1 MAEEFKVLIGA
12 ELKSGEL
19 DAIKSQINNLQTNP
33 IKLKIDTQNVQ
44 SQIDGIKKQIQ
55 SLSNIKITLNGG
67 SGGNTG
73 GIQRTVAEV
82 NRAYSDLMNLQKRI
96 SSIRIQMGGLDGTK
110 NTRQITE
117 LSSQLNRLMSDYNNL
132 YQTFN
137 RSFSTNQLD
146 NLNRAFETTNN
157 KITALDAKMADT
169 SAIKSQESAY
179 KELLAVSKQIS
190 NIELKIGGLKSVGG
204 HTNEIAELESQLQLL
219 QSTYQNLATSFQGQL
234 SPTQLTNLGNIIY
247 DTRDKLAQLDAKV
260 ADTKAKLASDI
271 QLKVNTGT
279 FDKQLTTLETNFN
292 KLSTSGK
299 SVITDMDAVTQ
310 ALSNMKSAVATGD
323 MQGLITSYQQY
334 QTALKSTT
342 NQVDI
347 MIQKERELANSE
359 KLASAKTALSSQM
372 DVWLKENSAA
382 ASQFGMQIEQLKVRL
397 QSCDATSFG
406 GIKAEFQE
414 ITRQAELAGKA
425 TQTFGDR
432 LKNQLSKLGTYFSAT
447 MMITQA
453 VRGLRS
459 MYDNVVDVDTALTGL
474 YRVTD
479 LSANEYSN
487 LYDQMISSAKEYG
500 ATLSDIITSTADWVR
515 LGFDAGDAER
525 LSEITAMYQHVTDL
539 DNSTAVEN
547 LVTAYKGYQDQLM
560 NMFDGDSTKAIEY
573 VADIFDKLGNEYAV
587 SAADVGSALTKC
599 ASAMEVAGNSIQE
612 TSAMAT
618 GITEVTQNADK
629 AGSALKILS
638 MRLRG
643 TEAKDLEELGEDTEG
658 LISNTGKLRDTIQD
672 LTNVDI
678 MADDGDFK
686 STYEMMDG
694 IYETWKTMRDT
705 DKASLLETIA
715 GKNRASE
722 IAALL
727 NNWEQV
733 RSAMQAATDAEGT
746 ASAENEKYMQS
757 LQGHLDTLTATWQA
771 LSNSFLSSDF
781 LSGALEGLTSFLSG
795 LDAVINKVGV
805 LPTLIGGITAALSV
819 KNVGIFKTIED
830 EASASGLHITNIFS
844 QAFAALKTNSTFSFG
859 TEFNAQLQNDI
870 ACINNFKAAVVSGTP
885 PVEALKNCLLTASQS
900 AVEYA
905 TSMEASSLSTD
916 EFATKQK
923 MAAVTAKAQSKSLV
937 TAKALIN
944 DYNNQCRNSGL
955 AQTDFLKAV
964 GQSNSGLAKYLS
976 GLNGAKGSLAGYI
989 TSLVGAKAA
998 SIALQAAT
1006 MALNVA
1012 ITMGISMAISGLI
1025 SMISK
1030 WVNAEKEAR
1039 DAALETGNAAKDSA
1053 SNIIELYN
1061 AYSSANAAYESNT
1074 GSKESLE
1081 AATDS
1086 LLSALG
1092 IEESQIQKL
1101 KEEYGG
1107 LDEAINQVTM
1117 DSLKDKLS
1125 ELTSGYEAAIDELKD
1140 KTKDGILKD
1149 FGTINFSKQNGAY
1162 KEDAYVKAL
1171 EKAGFKASD
1180 NFSYFGGYQGT
1191 TIDIGDTS
1199 TLEGIMKAYEK
1210 LKDMRTALEEG
1221 IGDDYSREELAQNDL
1236 YKSINGKIGDFE
1248 DEYKNVLDYVDKI
1261 NDVAAQLQYMD
1272 IVKTDGVPQS
1282 KEQFDALKQSMVDA
1296 AKENQNFV
1304 GSQDQIN
1311 DAITNTLS
1319 DIPELSQFFNDVG
1332 DSAENA
1338 TKATKEQLE
1347 SLKSTFQSNDISD
1360 WFDSLSDDDK
1370 QLIYEISVKSDD
1382 TTLWTL
1388 SKWKQELSDM
1398 SAAGKTS
1405 EESLQSFY
1413 DVMNNTEDGNFS
1425 DKVNDYLDKVQSL
1438 KDALTK
1444 IDTGELTDTEKVSL
1458 ALDFPELAGHTG
1470 DIDSLRAAIT
1480 SLIDT
1485 SNQGINEEIDSQIK
1499 ALGGDGTAAASALE
1513 SLREMLN
1520 AIGNTSGWN
1529 FDIDAEIEKF
1539 NNLYDAMKE
1548 SVSGTGLSTEGIK
1561 NVEAMFSG
1569 LKGYD
1574 PSVLFERTEHGI
1586 HLNTTALR
1594 ALQSQYE
1601 STTKLGIQERLQDLK
1616 QEYNDSAKAVEG
1628 LTKGTEAYN
1637 KALSDKGLRSTD
1649 DILADIENVQTLAA
1663 QYEGLT
1669 SAYNKWV
1676 MAQSAGEEGDMY
1688 DNITGSLE
1696 DIKKLYDDG
1705 LVGTNAFRSAV
1716 QMMTN
1721 EDLST
1726 ANIDKLISV
1735 YESGYPTMQR
1745 YFQDSSDGCINFLKD
1760 VESLNSEW
1768 AHMNSDGSWDINF
1781 GIGNDEEIAKAISDM
1796 TGLQMSTEEVQIL
1809 MRKLS
1814 DYGFD
1819 IKLDS
1824 AYTSVDELKSKIE
1837 ETEGKLKELGQ
1848 EPVDI
1853 DVNATDAE
1861 AELEKAKGKIQ
1872 EINDSDASVEVK
1884 TAQLDD
1890 AYAKIDV
1897 LVAKVNQP
1905 AFMTIDASQVDSELQ
1920 GSLGTLQEY
1929 QNAVNNLNALQIKGA
1944 DTSEIEAAKG
1954 KVDELAGKIKD
1965 LPAET
1970 KTKIGLEAD
1979 DSVEDIKS
1987 KISSGDVKIPV
1998 SADTSQAETEIS
2010 SIDGQDVKVNVT
2022 TSGNEAIDNLKSAI
2036 DGIKDKNVTITATA
2050 VGKDSVEGLKTATT
2064 NLTNKNVTATATPVG
2079 KDGVDALKKSIDSL
2093 YNRTVTSTAKVVG
2106 TNLVVALKTAIDNLY
2121 NKTVS
2126 VGANVFGT
2134 AAVRSLK
2141 SAIDSL
2147 YNKTVTATTVTK
2159 KVAGVD
2165 GTAHVNGTAFAQGDW
2180 GTKENGVAL
2189 GGELGQELVVRNG
2202 KFFTIGD
2209 KSAEFFKYQKGD
2221 IIFNAAQ
2228 TKEIFEKGKITH
2240 GTGRG
2245 KALAEGTAFSSGSGR
2260 FTSGGKTKHTTSGG
2274 GGGGSSK
2281 SGGGSSGGKSS
2292 SSSSSSSKD
2301 DSSKDGKET
2310 FDWVK
2315 RELDKFSKAV
2325 ERISNQIT
2333 DYISSALKTS
2343 LLKKQMSA
2351 IDKEIKANQQGY
2363 TAYME
2368 KANSIGISQ
2377 DYKNKV
2383 INGTLK
2389 IEDIDTSTDSGK
2401 QLAEDVK
2408 NFETYY
2414 DSAQDCNDK
2423 VQELNNTLMELYE
2436 TLANMPIEKA
2446 SKDIDKLK
2454 NKYDS
2459 LNNASD
2465 TVSSGGSALNALR
2478 NTVRSDIPTLQ
2489 NANKKVTTAQTKR
2502 NNTKKVRSSTNKVL
2516 TVAKEDT
2523 KKTGNALISAAK
2535 KETSTS
2541 AKNLKRATKTNTDK
2555 ATYNAISKAIRE
2567 GKTVDIKGLKG
2578 STLKYAKFYNK
2589 SVKQTNDITKNVNSG
2604 KRVSTKN
2611 LSKNLQTKSKA
2622 YNTDV
2627 SEQSSAQKKYD
2638 AAKKAD
2644 DKALKNL
2651 NIAKANKDK
2660 IYSETTREQQML
2672 ATSST
2677 NTTYKIQNKLLDE
2690 ELKNL
2695 KIQKNKYNT
2704 AKKQVDANVANARKD
2719 YSSAVSSRNKSG
2731 NAILNSKEYSKVL
2744 SETQKEAIKV
2754 GKTVSTKGITNPTL
2768 LKKLQEYNEKVKNA
2782 RTLNQKLNIQL
2793 NAQSEA
2799 QKNLTDAENEYAQML
2814 VENEQKK
2821 LENISNYYDA
2831 RMPQYENRNSL
2842 LNTYMDRMQTRG
2854 YNLSANFY
2862 TAQIANYQK
2871 IAEQQKAEL
2880 AAMQKQF
2887 QESLNNGTIVK
2898 GTEEYYQMKDSIDQ
2912 VAMSISETTNNIVEM
2927 QAAIRDLEWEQFDQ
2941 LQESISRITSE
2952 SDFLINLMSHR
2963 KLQNDDGS
2971 LTDQGLATL
2980 GLHGVNYNTYMAQA
2994 DKYKEEML
3002 KISKELANDP
3012 NNQKLIDRKNEL
3024 IDAQQQA
3031 ILSAEN
3037 EKDAMKDLIKD
3048 GIDKQL
3054 DSMKDLIDKYT
3065 EALNSQKDLY
3075 DYQKKIREKT
3085 DEIASLQKQLSSLQ
3099 GDTSEENKAK
3109 LQELKE
3115 SLKTAQSD
3123 LEETQYEKYI
3133 SDQKELLD
3141 NLYDEYETILNQR
3154 LDNVD
3159 ALLSDLITEVNNNAS
3174 TISDTLTTE
3183 TQNVGYTLSGE
3194 MQTIWSATNGVSSV
3208 ISEYTNGVFTTAT
3221 TTVTTAIGNIYE
3233 RQRDMIS
3240 AINNMADKYVAKV
3253 DELLKEPTQT
3263 EGVLEEVEQKP
3274 DKDNVAEGNPT
3285 PEPPKVSDDES
3296 IRDAV
3301 LVEPDEPKKK
3311 PNKDKTGND
3320 KAEVGD
3326 KVTFSSGRYYEASD
3340 GTGASGNMYLGKKVK
3355 ITRINKGSKYPY
3367 AIDATDGTELGW
3379 VKLSQLKGYASGSK
3393 GINNNQYG
3401 WTQEQGEEV
3410 IIRKSDGA
3418 ILTPLNRGDTVFNSD
3433 MTKNL
3438 WDMMKNPSDFIRDNL
3453 NNTRYTQVPISSNS
3467 NSVDN
3472 HFDNITFNLP
3482 NVKNTD
3488 DFIREIVSDKK
3499 FERFLQ
3505 SVTTDR
3511 ISGKSSM
3518 EKYKF
3523 R

>member
-1 MAEEFKVLIGA
+1 MAEEFKVLLGA

-44 SQIDGIKKQIQ
+44 SQINGIKKQIQ

-67 SGGNTG
+67 SGGNAG

-82 NRAYSDLMNLQKRI
+82 NRAYNDLMNLQKRI

-117 LSSQLNRLMSDYNNL
+117 LSGQLNRLMADYNNL

-137 RSFSTNQLD
+137 RSFSTDQLD

-169 SAIKSQESAY
+169 SAIKSQEAAY

-190 NIELKIGGLKSVGG
+190 NIELKIGGLKSIGG
-204 HTNEIAELESQLQLL
+204 HSNEIAELESQLQLL

-271 QLKVNTGT
+271 QVKVNTGS

-299 SVITDMDAVTQ
+299 SVITDIDAVRQ
-310 ALSNMKSAVATGD
+310 ALSNMKSAVASGD

-372 DVWLKENSAA
+372 DVWLRENSAA
-382 ASQFGMQIEQLKVRL
+382 ASQFGTQIDQLKVRL

-406 GIKAEFQE
+406 SIKAEFQE

-425 TQTFGDR
+425 TLTFGDR

-447 MMITQA
+447 MMITQTI
-453 VRGLRS
+453 RGLRS
-459 MYDNVVDVDTALTGL
+459 MYDNVVDVDTAMTGL

-479 LSANEYSN
+479 LSANQYSA

-515 LGFDAGDAER
+515 LGFNAGDAER

-539 DNSTAVEN
+539 DNATAVEN

-560 NMFDGDSTKAIEY
+560 NMFNGDSTKAIEY

-587 SAADVGSALTKC
+587 TAADVGSALTKC

-643 TEAKDLEELGEDTEG
+643 TEAKDLEELGEDTDG

-672 LTNVDI
+672 LSNVDI
-678 MADDGDFK
+678 MTDNGDFK
-686 STYEMMDG
+686 STYEIMDG
-694 IYETWKTMRDT
+694 IYEEWKEMRDT

-722 IAALL
+722 VAALL

-757 LQGHLDTLTATWQA
+757 LKGHLDTLTAAWQA

-830 EASASGLHITNIFS
+830 EASASGLRITNIFS

-870 ACINNFKAAVVSGTP
+870 ACINNFKAAVASGTP

-976 GLNGAKGSLAGYI
+976 GLNGAKGSLAGYV

-1149 FGTINFSKQNGAY
+1149 FGTIDFSKQNGAY

-1248 DEYKNVLDYVDKI
+1248 DEYKNVLDYVNKI

-1282 KEQFDALKQSMVDA
+1282 KEQFDALKQSMVDT

-1470 DIDSLRAAIT
+1470 DIDSLRAAIA

-2010 SIDGQDVKVNVT
+2010 SINGQDVKVNVT

-2050 VGKDSVEGLKTATT
+2050 VGKDSIEGLKTATT

-2093 YNRTVTSTAKVVG
+2093 YNKTVTSTAKVVG

-2147 YNKTVTATTVTK
+2147 YSKTVTATTVTK

-2165 GTAHVNGTAFAQGDW
+2165 GTAHANGTAFAQGDW

-2274 GGGGSSK
+2274 GGRGSSK

-2301 DSSKDGKET
+2301 DKET
-2310 FDWVK
+2310 FDWIETAIDRLERAISRLDLKASSVYK
-2315 RELDKFSKAV
+2315 SWGTRNSALKSQISEIGNEIDLQSKGYNRYIQQAKSVGLSADWAKKVREGKVDIDTISDKNLQDKIKEYQEWYEKALDCKDAIEELKETQAELYKTAFDNVATKYEGILGVIDHEKSMLDEYISQSEAKGYITSANYYKAQISAEKKNIKELQNEKANLLTALQNGV
-2325 ERISNQIT
+2325 NSGTIKQGSEAWYEMVNQIDEVTLSIEQANTTVLELNKSIREVDWQVFDLLQERISYIT
-2333 DYISSALKTS
+2333 T
-2343 LLKKQMSA
+2343 
-2351 IDKEIKANQQGY
+2351 
-2363 TAYME
+2363 
-2368 KANSIGISQ
+2368 
-2377 DYKNKV
+2377 
-2383 INGTLK
+2383 
-2389 IEDIDTSTDSGK
+2389 
-2401 QLAEDVK
+2401 
-2408 NFETYY
+2408 
-2414 DSAQDCNDK
+2414 
-2423 VQELNNTLMELYE
+2423 
-2436 TLANMPIEKA
+2436 
-2446 SKDIDKLK
+2446 
-2454 NKYDS
+2454 
-2459 LNNASD
+2459 
-2465 TVSSGGSALNALR
+2465 
-2478 NTVRSDIPTLQ
+2478 
-2489 NANKKVTTAQTKR
+2489 
-2502 NNTKKVRSSTNKVL
+2502 
-2516 TVAKEDT
+2516 
-2523 KKTGNALISAAK
+2523 
-2535 KETSTS
+2535 
-2541 AKNLKRATKTNTDK
+2541 
-2555 ATYNAISKAIRE
+2555 
-2567 GKTVDIKGLKG
+2567 
-2578 STLKYAKFYNK
+2578 
-2589 SVKQTNDITKNVNSG
+2589 
-2604 KRVSTKN
+2604 
-2611 LSKNLQTKSKA
+2611 
-2622 YNTDV
+2622 
-2627 SEQSSAQKKYD
+2627 
-2638 AAKKAD
+2638 
-2644 DKALKNL
+2644 
-2651 NIAKANKDK
+2651 
-2660 IYSETTREQQML
+2660 
-2672 ATSST
+2672 
-2677 NTTYKIQNKLLDE
+2677 
-2690 ELKNL
+2690 
-2695 KIQKNKYNT
+2695 
-2704 AKKQVDANVANARKD
+2704 
-2719 YSSAVSSRNKSG
+2719 
-2731 NAILNSKEYSKVL
+2731 
-2744 SETQKEAIKV
+2744 EA
-2754 GKTVSTKGITNPTL
+2754 
-2768 LKKLQEYNEKVKNA
+2768 
-2782 RTLNQKLNIQL
+2782 
-2793 NAQSEA
+2793 
-2799 QKNLTDAENEYAQML
+2799 
-2814 VENEQKK
+2814 
-2821 LENISNYYDA
+2821 
-2831 RMPQYENRNSL
+2831 
-2842 LNTYMDRMQTRG
+2842 
-2854 YNLSANFY
+2854 
-2862 TAQIANYQK
+2862 
-2871 IAEQQKAEL
+2871 
-2880 AAMQKQF
+2880 
-2887 QESLNNGTIVK
+2887 
-2898 GTEEYYQMKDSIDQ
+2898 
-2912 VAMSISETTNNIVEM
+2912 
-2927 QAAIRDLEWEQFDQ
+2927 
-2941 LQESISRITSE
+2941 
-2952 SDFLINLMSHR
+2952 DFLINLMEND
-2963 KLQNDDGS
+2963 KLYDDKGQ
-2971 LTDQGLATL
+2971 LTNEGKSTM
-2980 GLHGVNYNTYMAQA
+2980 GLHGVNYNVYMAQA
-2994 DKYKEEML
+2994 DKYAQEIA
-3002 KISKELANDP
+3002 KID
-3012 NNQKLIDRKNEL
+3012 
-3024 IDAQQQA
+3024 
-3031 ILSAEN
+3031 
-3037 EKDAMKDLIKD
+3037 KDLAKD
-3048 GIDKQL
+3048 PYNQDLAQRRQELLELQQEMILAAEDEKEAIRDMVKEGIELEL
-3054 DSMKDLIDKYT
+3054 DALQELIDKYT
-3065 EALNSQKDLY
+3065 DALDRQKDLY
-3075 DYQKKIREKT
+3075 DYQKKVAEQTK
-3085 DEIASLQKQLSSLQ
+3085 EIASIEKQMSAYE
-3099 GDTSEENKAK
+3099 GDDSEETKAK
-3109 LQELKE
+3109 IQKLKV
-3115 SLKTAQSD
+3115 SLEDAKSD
-3123 LEETQYEKYI
+3123 LEDTQYDKYI
-3133 SDQKELLD
+3133 SDQKQLLD
-3141 NLYDEYETILNQR
+3141 DLYNEYETILNQR
-3154 LDNVD
+3154 LDNLD
-3159 ALLSDLITEVNNNAS
+3159 ALITDMIGQINTNAG
-3174 TISDTLTTE
+3174 TISTTLSE
-3183 TQNVGYTLSGE
+3183 KADSVGYTLSE
-3194 MQTIWSATNGVSSV
+3194 SMTTIWDTNSTKITTVLTTYGQNIQNGISSA
-3208 ISEYTNGVFTTAT
+3208 AT
-3221 TTVTTAIGNIYE
+3221 TVNSAIG
-3233 RQRDMIS
+3233 MINTNLATMIGQLNTLANTKAQS
-3240 AINNMADKYVAKV
+3240 AASSSAANS
-3253 DELLKEPTQT
+3253 PQS
-3263 EGVLEEVEQKP
+3263 KP
-3274 DKDNVAEGNPT
+3274 STT
-3285 PEPPKVSDDES
+3285 PS
-3296 IRDAV
+3296 
-3301 LVEPDEPKKK
+3301 K
-3311 PNKDKTGND
+3311 PSTTPSKPSTPKTGSGNG

-3326 KVTFSSGRYYEASD
+3326 KVKYNSGIYYEDSY
-3340 GTGASGNMYLGKKVK
+3340 GGGRHGSHNRGGSVYITK
-3355 ITRINKGSKYPY
+3355 IHKGSPYPY
-3367 AIDATDGTELGW
+3367 HISTGKRLGSGDLGW
-3379 VKLSQLKGYASGSK
+3379 LKLSQISGYATGVKNLPNSELA
-3393 GINNNQYG
+3393 
-3401 WTQEQGEEV
+3401 WTQEGNKEEY

-3418 ILTPLNRGDTVFNSD
+3418 ILTPIAKKGSVLNHEASGNIWN
-3433 MTKNL
+3433 MAN
-3438 WDMMKNPSDFIRDNL
+3438 NPSDFIRDNL
-3453 NNTRYTQVPISSNS
+3453 DLGATQNIPNNGSSQNVY
-3467 NSVDN
+3467 NQNLESVV
-3472 HFDNITFNLP
+3472 FSFPNI
-3482 NVKNTD
+3482 KNYEQLL
-3488 DFIREIVSDKK
+3488 REMQKDKN
-3499 FERFLQ
+3499 FEKLIL
-3505 SVTTDR
+3505 SMTIDR
-3511 ISGKSSM
+3511 VAGKSSLS
-3518 EKYKF
+3518 K
-3523 R
+3523 RNAIR

>member
-1 MAEEFKVLIGA
+1 MAEEFKVLLGA

-67 SGGNTG
+67 SGGNAG

-117 LSSQLNRLMSDYNNL
+117 LSGQLNRLMSDYNNL

-137 RSFSTNQLD
+137 RSFSTDQLD

-157 KITALDAKMADT
+157 KITALDSKMADT
-169 SAIKSQESAY
+169 SAIKSQEAAY

-299 SVITDMDAVTQ
+299 GVITDMDAVRQ
-310 ALSNMKSAVATGD
+310 ALTNMKSAASTGD
-323 MQGLITSYQQY
+323 IQGLITSYEQY

-397 QSCDATSFG
+397 QSCDATSFA

-425 TQTFGDR
+425 TLTFGDR

-453 VRGLRS
+453 IRGLRS

-487 LYDQMISSAKEYG
+487 LYDQMILSAKEYG

-587 SAADVGSALTKC
+587 TAADVGSALTKC

-643 TEAKDLEELGEDTEG
+643 TEAKDLEELGEDTDG
-658 LISNTGKLRDTIQD
+658 LISNTGKLRDTIQELSD
-672 LTNVDI
+672 VDI
-678 MADDGDFK
+678 MADNGDFK
-686 STYEMMDG
+686 STYEIMDD
-694 IYETWKTMRDT
+694 IYEVWNKMHDADR
-705 DKASLLETIA
+705 ASLLETIA

-722 IAALL
+722 VAALL

-757 LQGHLDTLTATWQA
+757 LQGHLDTLTAAWQA

-830 EASASGLHITNIFS
+830 EASASGLRITNIFS

-870 ACINNFKAAVVSGTP
+870 ACINNFKAAVASGTP

-923 MAAVTAKAQSKSLV
+923 MAAVAAKAQSKSLV
-937 TAKALIN
+937 TAKALIKE
-944 DYNNQCRNSGL
+944 YNQGCQSSGL

-976 GLNGAKGSLAGYI
+976 GLNGAKGSLAGYV

-1171 EKAGFKASD
+1171 EKAGFKTSD

-1236 YKSINGKIGDFE
+1236 YKSINGKIGNFE

-1282 KEQFDALKQSMVDA
+1282 KEQFDALKQSMVNA

-1470 DIDSLRAAIT
+1470 DIDSLRAAIA
-1480 SLIDT
+1480 SLINT
-1485 SNQGINEEIDSQIK
+1485 SNQGINDEIDSQIK

-2050 VGKDSVEGLKTATT
+2050 VGKDSIEGLKTATT

-2093 YNRTVTSTAKVVG
+2093 YDRTVTSTAKVVG

-2134 AAVRSLK
+2134 AAVHSLK

-2147 YNKTVTATTVTK
+2147 YSKTVTATTVTK

-2165 GTAHVNGTAFAQGDW
+2165 GTAHANGTAFAQGDW

-2245 KALAEGTAFSSGSGR
+2245 KALAEGTAFSRGSGR
-2260 FTSGGKTKHTTSGG
+2260 FTSGGKTKRTTSGG
-2274 GGGGSSK
+2274 GGNSSSK
-2281 SGGGSSGGKSS
+2281 SGSGSSGGKSGG
-2292 SSSSSSSKD
+2292 SSSSSSSKND
-2301 DSSKDGKET
+2301 KENFDWIAVAIDRLERAISRLDLKASSVYKSWGTRNSALKSQISEISKEIDLQSKGYDRYIKQANSVGLSASWAKKVRDGKVDIDTVKDENLKDKIKEYQEWYEKALDCKDAIEELKEKQAELYKT
-2310 FDWVK
+2310 AFDNVATKYEGILGVIDHEKSMLDEYINQSEAKGYITSANYYKAQISAEKKNIKELQNEKANLLTALQNGVNSGTIKQGSEAWYEMVNQIDDVTLSIEQANTTVLELNK
-2315 RELDKFSKAV
+2315 SIREVDWQVFDLLQ
-2325 ERISNQIT
+2325 ERISYIT
-2333 DYISSALKTS
+2333 T
-2343 LLKKQMSA
+2343 
-2351 IDKEIKANQQGY
+2351 
-2363 TAYME
+2363 
-2368 KANSIGISQ
+2368 
-2377 DYKNKV
+2377 
-2383 INGTLK
+2383 
-2389 IEDIDTSTDSGK
+2389 
-2401 QLAEDVK
+2401 
-2408 NFETYY
+2408 
-2414 DSAQDCNDK
+2414 
-2423 VQELNNTLMELYE
+2423 
-2436 TLANMPIEKA
+2436 
-2446 SKDIDKLK
+2446 
-2454 NKYDS
+2454 
-2459 LNNASD
+2459 
-2465 TVSSGGSALNALR
+2465 
-2478 NTVRSDIPTLQ
+2478 
-2489 NANKKVTTAQTKR
+2489 
-2502 NNTKKVRSSTNKVL
+2502 
-2516 TVAKEDT
+2516 
-2523 KKTGNALISAAK
+2523 
-2535 KETSTS
+2535 
-2541 AKNLKRATKTNTDK
+2541 
-2555 ATYNAISKAIRE
+2555 
-2567 GKTVDIKGLKG
+2567 
-2578 STLKYAKFYNK
+2578 
-2589 SVKQTNDITKNVNSG
+2589 
-2604 KRVSTKN
+2604 
-2611 LSKNLQTKSKA
+2611 
-2622 YNTDV
+2622 
-2627 SEQSSAQKKYD
+2627 
-2638 AAKKAD
+2638 
-2644 DKALKNL
+2644 
-2651 NIAKANKDK
+2651 
-2660 IYSETTREQQML
+2660 
-2672 ATSST
+2672 
-2677 NTTYKIQNKLLDE
+2677 
-2690 ELKNL
+2690 
-2695 KIQKNKYNT
+2695 
-2704 AKKQVDANVANARKD
+2704 
-2719 YSSAVSSRNKSG
+2719 
-2731 NAILNSKEYSKVL
+2731 
-2744 SETQKEAIKV
+2744 EA
-2754 GKTVSTKGITNPTL
+2754 
-2768 LKKLQEYNEKVKNA
+2768 
-2782 RTLNQKLNIQL
+2782 
-2793 NAQSEA
+2793 
-2799 QKNLTDAENEYAQML
+2799 
-2814 VENEQKK
+2814 
-2821 LENISNYYDA
+2821 
-2831 RMPQYENRNSL
+2831 
-2842 LNTYMDRMQTRG
+2842 
-2854 YNLSANFY
+2854 
-2862 TAQIANYQK
+2862 
-2871 IAEQQKAEL
+2871 
-2880 AAMQKQF
+2880 
-2887 QESLNNGTIVK
+2887 
-2898 GTEEYYQMKDSIDQ
+2898 
-2912 VAMSISETTNNIVEM
+2912 
-2927 QAAIRDLEWEQFDQ
+2927 
-2941 LQESISRITSE
+2941 
-2952 SDFLINLMSHR
+2952 DFLINLMEND
-2963 KLQNDDGS
+2963 KLYDDKGQ
-2971 LTDQGLATL
+2971 LTNEGKSTM
-2980 GLHGVNYNTYMAQA
+2980 GLHGVNYNVYMAQA
-2994 DKYKEEML
+2994 DKYAQEIA
-3002 KISKELANDP
+3002 KID
-3012 NNQKLIDRKNEL
+3012 
-3024 IDAQQQA
+3024 
-3031 ILSAEN
+3031 
-3037 EKDAMKDLIKD
+3037 KDLAKD
-3048 GIDKQL
+3048 PYNQDLAQRRQELLELQQEMILAAEDEKEAIRDMVKEGIELEL
-3054 DSMKDLIDKYT
+3054 DALQELIDKYT
-3065 EALNSQKDLY
+3065 DALDRQKDLY
-3075 DYQKKIREKT
+3075 DYQKKVAEQTK
-3085 DEIASLQKQLSSLQ
+3085 EIASIEKQMSAYE
-3099 GDTSEENKAK
+3099 GDDSEETKAK
-3109 LQELKE
+3109 IQKLKV
-3115 SLKTAQSD
+3115 SLEDAKSD
-3123 LEETQYEKYI
+3123 LEDTQYDKYI
-3133 SDQKELLD
+3133 SDQKQLLD
-3141 NLYDEYETILNQR
+3141 DLYNEYETILNQR
-3154 LDNVD
+3154 LDNLD
-3159 ALLSDLITEVNNNAS
+3159 ALITDMIGQINTNAG
-3174 TISDTLTTE
+3174 TISTTLSE
-3183 TQNVGYTLSGE
+3183 KAESVGYTLSDS
-3194 MQTIWSATNGVSSV
+3194 MTTIWDTNSTKITTVLTTYGQNIQNGISV
-3208 ISEYTNGVFTTAT
+3208 AAT
-3221 TTVTTAIGNIYE
+3221 TVNSAIGTINTNLNT
-3233 RQRDMIS
+3233 MIGQLNTLANTKAQAAASSS
-3240 AINNMADKYVAKV
+3240 AANSS
-3253 DELLKEPTQT
+3253 QS
-3263 EGVLEEVEQKP
+3263 KP
-3274 DKDNVAEGNPT
+3274 STSTTTKPSTT
-3285 PEPPKVSDDES
+3285 PS
-3296 IRDAV
+3296 
-3301 LVEPDEPKKK
+3301 K
-3311 PNKDKTGND
+3311 PSKPKTGSGNG

-3326 KVTFSSGRYYEASD
+3326 KVKYNSGIYYEDSY
-3340 GTGASGNMYLGKKVK
+3340 GGGRHGSHNRGGSVYITKIHSGSPYPYHISTGKKL
-3355 ITRINKGSKYPY
+3355 GSG
-3367 AIDATDGTELGW
+3367 DLGW
-3379 VKLSQLKGYASGSK
+3379 LKLSQISGYATGVKNLPNSELA
-3393 GINNNQYG
+3393 
-3401 WTQEQGEEV
+3401 WTQEGNKEEY

-3418 ILTPLNRGDTVFNSD
+3418 ILTPIAKKGSVLNHEASGNIWN
-3433 MTKNL
+3433 MAN
-3438 WDMMKNPSDFIRDNL
+3438 NPSDFIRDNL
-3453 NNTRYTQVPISSNS
+3453 DLGATQNVPNNGSSQNVY
-3467 NSVDN
+3467 NQNLENVVFN
-3472 HFDNITFNLP
+3472 FPNI
-3482 NVKNTD
+3482 KNYEQLL
-3488 DFIREIVSDKK
+3488 REMQKDKN
-3499 FERFLQ
+3499 FEKLIL
-3505 SVTTDR
+3505 SMTIDR
-3511 ISGKSSM
+3511 VAGKSSLS
-3518 EKYKF
+3518 K
-3523 R
+3523 RNAIR

>member
-1 MAEEFKVLIGA
+1 MAEEFKILLGA

-44 SQIDGIKKQIQ
+44 SQINGIKKQIQ

-67 SGGNTG
+67 SGGNAG

-117 LSSQLNRLMSDYNNL
+117 LSGQLNRLMSDYNNL

-137 RSFSTNQLD
+137 RSFSTDQLD

-190 NIELKIGGLKSVGG
+190 NMELKIGGLKSVGG

-219 QSTYQNLATSFQGQL
+219 QSTYQNLATSFQSQL

-299 SVITDMDAVTQ
+299 GVITDMDAVTQ

-425 TQTFGDR
+425 TLTFGDR

-573 VADIFDKLGNEYAV
+573 VADIFDKLGNEYV
-587 SAADVGSALTKC
+587 VTAADVGSALTKC

-643 TEAKDLEELGEDTEG
+643 TEAKDLEELGEDTDG

-672 LTNVDI
+672 LSNVDI
-678 MADDGDFK
+678 MTDNGDFK
-686 STYEMMDG
+686 STYEIMDG
-694 IYETWKTMRDT
+694 IYEEWKEMRDA

-722 IAALL
+722 VAALL

-757 LQGHLDTLTATWQA
+757 LQGHLDTLTAAWQA

-830 EASASGLHITNIFS
+830 EASASGMRITNIFS

-870 ACINNFKAAVVSGTP
+870 ACINNFKTAVASGTP

-923 MAAVTAKAQSKSLV
+923 MAAVAAKAQSKSLV
-937 TAKALIN
+937 TAKALIS
-944 DYNNQCRNSGL
+944 DYNDKCESSGL
-955 AQTDFLKAV
+955 TQTDFLKAV

-976 GLNGAKGSLAGYI
+976 GLNGAKGSLAGYV

-1006 MALNVA
+1006 MALN
-1012 ITMGISMAISGLI
+1012 MAISMGIAVAIQAVITSLNNFI
-1025 SMISK
+1025 H
-1030 WVNAEKEAR
+1030 
-1039 DAALETGNAAKDSA
+1039 AAKNA
-1053 SNIIELYN
+1053 SEAADDL
-1061 AYSSANAAYESNT
+1061 ASS
-1074 GSKESLE
+1074 SKEKAQSNLE
-1081 AATDS
+1081 ELSTLDS
-1086 LLSALG
+1086 L
-1092 IEESQIQKL
+1092 IQKYQKL
-1101 KEEYGG
+1101 KSSEVQDDTTRASIRDVQSQIVNLVGSEANG
-1107 LDEAINQVTM
+1107 LDLVNGKLEEQLGLLNDIQSNAAEKAVESATSAYHAAKEASEKVIGQ
-1117 DSLKDKLS
+1117 DSFAFIDGYAYTGKREKELEKILKDKGYGNNVQ
-1125 ELTSGYEAAIDELKD
+1125 SGGL
-1140 KTKDGILKD
+1140 
-1149 FGTINFSKQNGAY
+1149 FGNTLFVMDTFDNEMNQLETAEQKAEYLQGMIETIKENY
-1162 KEDAYVKAL
+1162 KEYASSDLYNSLVKQVDAY
-1171 EKAGFKASD
+1171 EE
-1180 NFSYFGGYQGT
+1180 YT
-1191 TIDIGDTS
+1191 T
-1199 TLEGIMKAYEK
+1199 
-1210 LKDMRTALEEG
+1210 
-1221 IGDDYSREELAQNDL
+1221 AQNDAAQNL
-1236 YKSINGKIGDFE
+1236 LEAVTYAETYNEK
-1248 DEYKNVLDYVDKI
+1248 LQKI
-1261 NDVAAQLQYMD
+1261 NVDSADSYEEYRKALIDLISDSPDLSEAFENGDLTSDNVESFVNSYMS
-1272 IVKTDGVPQS
+1272 TLDGFSDYYDDWVS
-1282 KEQFDALKQSMVDA
+1282 KF
-1296 AKENQNFV
+1296 
-1304 GSQDQIN
+1304 
-1311 DAITNTLS
+1311 
-1319 DIPELSQFFNDVG
+1319 G
-1332 DSAENA
+1332 DSSKDISDNLS
-1338 TKATKEQLE
+1338 KATKEQLDN
-1347 SLKSTFQSNDISD
+1347 LKSTFKENDISD

-1370 QLIYEISVKSDD
+1370 QLIYQISVKSDD

-1388 SKWKQELSDM
+1388 SKWKQELADM

-1470 DIDSLRAAIT
+1470 DIDSLRAAIA

-1485 SNQGINEEIDSQIK
+1485 SNQKMNDDITEQIDN
-1499 ALGGDGTAAASALE
+1499 LGGNSTAAASALE

-1561 NVEAMFSG
+1561 NVEAMFSD

-2050 VGKDSVEGLKTATT
+2050 VGKDSIEGLKTATT

-2093 YNRTVTSTAKVVG
+2093 YDRTVTSTAKVVG

-2134 AAVRSLK
+2134 AAVHSLK

-2147 YNKTVTATTVTK
+2147 YSKTVTATTVTK

-2165 GTAHVNGTAFAQGDW
+2165 GTAHANGTAFAQGDW

-2245 KALAEGTAFSSGSGR
+2245 KALAEGTAFSRGSGR
-2260 FTSGGKTKHTTSGG
+2260 FTSGGKTKRTISGG
-2274 GGGGSSK
+2274 GGNSSSK
-2281 SGGGSSGGKSS
+2281 SGSGSSGGKSGG
-2292 SSSSSSSKD
+2292 SSSSSSSKND
-2301 DSSKDGKET
+2301 KENFDWIAVAIDRLERAISRLDLKASSVYKSWGTRNSALKSQISEISKEIDLQSKGYDRYIKQANSVGLSASWAKKVRDGKVDIDTVKDENLKDKIKEYQEWYEKALDCKDAIEELKEKQAELYKT
-2310 FDWVK
+2310 AFDNVATKYEGILGVIDHEKSMLDEYINQSEAKGYITSANYYKAQISAEKKNIKELQNEKANLLTALQNGVNSGTIKQGSEAWYEMVNQIDDVTLSIEQANTTVLELNK
-2315 RELDKFSKAV
+2315 SIREVDWQVFDLLQ
-2325 ERISNQIT
+2325 ERISYIT
-2333 DYISSALKTS
+2333 T
-2343 LLKKQMSA
+2343 
-2351 IDKEIKANQQGY
+2351 
-2363 TAYME
+2363 
-2368 KANSIGISQ
+2368 
-2377 DYKNKV
+2377 
-2383 INGTLK
+2383 
-2389 IEDIDTSTDSGK
+2389 
-2401 QLAEDVK
+2401 
-2408 NFETYY
+2408 
-2414 DSAQDCNDK
+2414 
-2423 VQELNNTLMELYE
+2423 
-2436 TLANMPIEKA
+2436 
-2446 SKDIDKLK
+2446 
-2454 NKYDS
+2454 
-2459 LNNASD
+2459 
-2465 TVSSGGSALNALR
+2465 
-2478 NTVRSDIPTLQ
+2478 
-2489 NANKKVTTAQTKR
+2489 
-2502 NNTKKVRSSTNKVL
+2502 
-2516 TVAKEDT
+2516 
-2523 KKTGNALISAAK
+2523 
-2535 KETSTS
+2535 
-2541 AKNLKRATKTNTDK
+2541 
-2555 ATYNAISKAIRE
+2555 
-2567 GKTVDIKGLKG
+2567 
-2578 STLKYAKFYNK
+2578 
-2589 SVKQTNDITKNVNSG
+2589 
-2604 KRVSTKN
+2604 
-2611 LSKNLQTKSKA
+2611 
-2622 YNTDV
+2622 
-2627 SEQSSAQKKYD
+2627 
-2638 AAKKAD
+2638 
-2644 DKALKNL
+2644 
-2651 NIAKANKDK
+2651 
-2660 IYSETTREQQML
+2660 
-2672 ATSST
+2672 
-2677 NTTYKIQNKLLDE
+2677 
-2690 ELKNL
+2690 
-2695 KIQKNKYNT
+2695 
-2704 AKKQVDANVANARKD
+2704 
-2719 YSSAVSSRNKSG
+2719 
-2731 NAILNSKEYSKVL
+2731 
-2744 SETQKEAIKV
+2744 EA
-2754 GKTVSTKGITNPTL
+2754 
-2768 LKKLQEYNEKVKNA
+2768 
-2782 RTLNQKLNIQL
+2782 
-2793 NAQSEA
+2793 
-2799 QKNLTDAENEYAQML
+2799 
-2814 VENEQKK
+2814 
-2821 LENISNYYDA
+2821 
-2831 RMPQYENRNSL
+2831 
-2842 LNTYMDRMQTRG
+2842 
-2854 YNLSANFY
+2854 
-2862 TAQIANYQK
+2862 
-2871 IAEQQKAEL
+2871 
-2880 AAMQKQF
+2880 
-2887 QESLNNGTIVK
+2887 
-2898 GTEEYYQMKDSIDQ
+2898 
-2912 VAMSISETTNNIVEM
+2912 
-2927 QAAIRDLEWEQFDQ
+2927 
-2941 LQESISRITSE
+2941 
-2952 SDFLINLMSHR
+2952 DFLINLMEND
-2963 KLQNDDGS
+2963 KLYDDKGQ
-2971 LTDQGLATL
+2971 LTNEGKSTM
-2980 GLHGVNYNTYMAQA
+2980 GLHGVNYNVYMAQA
-2994 DKYKEEML
+2994 DKYAQEIA
-3002 KISKELANDP
+3002 KID
-3012 NNQKLIDRKNEL
+3012 
-3024 IDAQQQA
+3024 
-3031 ILSAEN
+3031 
-3037 EKDAMKDLIKD
+3037 KDLAKD
-3048 GIDKQL
+3048 PYNQDLAQRRQELLELQQEMILAAEDEKEAIRDMVKEGIELEL
-3054 DSMKDLIDKYT
+3054 DALQELIDKYT
-3065 EALNSQKDLY
+3065 DALDRQKDLY
-3075 DYQKKIREKT
+3075 DYQKKVAEQTK
-3085 DEIASLQKQLSSLQ
+3085 EIASIEKQMSAYE
-3099 GDTSEENKAK
+3099 GDDSEETKAK
-3109 LQELKE
+3109 IQKLKV
-3115 SLKTAQSD
+3115 SLEDAKSD
-3123 LEETQYEKYI
+3123 LEDTQYDKYI
-3133 SDQKELLD
+3133 SDQKQLLD
-3141 NLYDEYETILNQR
+3141 DLYNEYETILNQR
-3154 LDNVD
+3154 LDNLD
-3159 ALLSDLITEVNNNAS
+3159 ALITDMIGQINTNAG
-3174 TISDTLTTE
+3174 TISTTLSE
-3183 TQNVGYTLSGE
+3183 KAESVGYTLSDS
-3194 MQTIWSATNGVSSV
+3194 MTTIWDTNSTKITTVLTTYGQNIQNGISAA
-3208 ISEYTNGVFTTAT
+3208 AT
-3221 TTVTTAIGNIYE
+3221 TVNSAIGTINTNLNT
-3233 RQRDMIS
+3233 MIGQLNTLANTKAQAAASSS
-3240 AINNMADKYVAKV
+3240 AANSS
-3253 DELLKEPTQT
+3253 QS
-3263 EGVLEEVEQKP
+3263 KP
-3274 DKDNVAEGNPT
+3274 STSTTTKPSTT
-3285 PEPPKVSDDES
+3285 PS
-3296 IRDAV
+3296 
-3301 LVEPDEPKKK
+3301 K
-3311 PNKDKTGND
+3311 PSKPKTGSGNG

-3326 KVTFSSGRYYEASD
+3326 KVKYNSGIYYEDSY
-3340 GTGASGNMYLGKKVK
+3340 GGGRHGSHNRGGSVYITKIHSGSPYPYHISTGKKL
-3355 ITRINKGSKYPY
+3355 GSG
-3367 AIDATDGTELGW
+3367 DLGW
-3379 VKLSQLKGYASGSK
+3379 LKLSQISGYATGVKNLPNSELA
-3393 GINNNQYG
+3393 
-3401 WTQEQGEEV
+3401 WTQEGNKEEY

-3418 ILTPLNRGDTVFNSD
+3418 ILTPIAKKGSVLNHEASGNIWN
-3433 MTKNL
+3433 MAN
-3438 WDMMKNPSDFIRDNL
+3438 NPSDFIRDNL
-3453 NNTRYTQVPISSNS
+3453 DLGTTQNVPNNGSSQNVY
-3467 NSVDN
+3467 NQNLENVVFN
-3472 HFDNITFNLP
+3472 FPNI
-3482 NVKNTD
+3482 KNYEQLL
-3488 DFIREIVSDKK
+3488 REMQKDKN
-3499 FERFLQ
+3499 FEKLIL
-3505 SVTTDR
+3505 SMTIDR
-3511 ISGKSSM
+3511 VAGKSSLS
-3518 EKYKF
+3518 K
-3523 R
+3523 RNAIR

>member
-1 MAEEFKVLIGA
+1 MAEEFKVLLGA

-19 DAIKSQINNLQTNP
+19 DTIKSQINNLQTNP

-67 SGGNTG
+67 SGGNAG

-117 LSSQLNRLMSDYNNL
+117 LSGQLNRLMSDYNNL

-137 RSFSTNQLD
+137 RSFSTDQLD

-157 KITALDAKMADT
+157 KITALDSKMADT
-169 SAIKSQESAY
+169 SAIKSQEAAY

-299 SVITDMDAVTQ
+299 GVITDMDAVRQ
-310 ALSNMKSAVATGD
+310 ALTNMKSAASTGD
-323 MQGLITSYQQY
+323 IQGLITSYEQY

-397 QSCDATSFG
+397 QSCDATSFA

-425 TQTFGDR
+425 TLTFGDR

-453 VRGLRS
+453 IRGLRS

-587 SAADVGSALTKC
+587 TAADVGSALTKC

-643 TEAKDLEELGEDTEG
+643 TEAKDLEELGEDTDG
-658 LISNTGKLRDTIQD
+658 LISNTGKLRDTIQELSD
-672 LTNVDI
+672 VDI
-678 MADDGDFK
+678 MADNGDFK
-686 STYEMMDG
+686 STYEIMDD
-694 IYETWKTMRDT
+694 IYEVWNKMHDADR
-705 DKASLLETIA
+705 ASLLETIA

-722 IAALL
+722 VAALL

-757 LQGHLDTLTATWQA
+757 LQGHLDTLTAAWQA

-830 EASASGLHITNIFS
+830 EASASGLRITNIFS

-870 ACINNFKAAVVSGTP
+870 ACINNFKAAVASGTP

-923 MAAVTAKAQSKSLV
+923 MAAVAAKAQSKSLV
-937 TAKALIN
+937 TAKALIKE
-944 DYNNQCRNSGL
+944 YNQGCQSSGL

-976 GLNGAKGSLAGYI
+976 GLNGAKGSLAGYV

-1061 AYSSANAAYESNT
+1061 AYSSANAAYELNT

-1171 EKAGFKASD
+1171 EKAGFKTSD

-1236 YKSINGKIGDFE
+1236 YKSINGKIGNFK
-1248 DEYKNVLDYVDKI
+1248 DEHKNVLDYVDKI

-1470 DIDSLRAAIT
+1470 DIDSLRAAIA

-1485 SNQGINEEIDSQIK
+1485 SNQGINDEIDSQIK

-2050 VGKDSVEGLKTATT
+2050 VGKDSIEGLKTATT

-2093 YNRTVTSTAKVVG
+2093 YDRTVTSTAKVVG

-2134 AAVRSLK
+2134 AAVHSLK

-2147 YNKTVTATTVTK
+2147 YSKTVTATTVTK

-2165 GTAHVNGTAFAQGDW
+2165 GTAHANGTAFAQGDW

-2245 KALAEGTAFSSGSGR
+2245 KALAEGTAFSRGSGR
-2260 FTSGGKTKHTTSGG
+2260 FTSGGKTKRTTSGG
-2274 GGGGSSK
+2274 GGNSSSK
-2281 SGGGSSGGKSS
+2281 SGSGSSGGKSGG
-2292 SSSSSSSKD
+2292 SSSSSSSKND
-2301 DSSKDGKET
+2301 KENFDWIAVAIDRLERAISRLDLKASSVYKSWGTRNSALKSQISEISKEIDLQSKGYDRYIKQANSVGLSASWAKKVRDGKVDIDTVKDENLKDKIKEYQEWYEKALDCKDAIEELKEKQAELYKT
-2310 FDWVK
+2310 AFDNVATKYEGILGVIDHEKSMLDEYINQSEAKGYITSANYYNAQISAEKKNIKELQTEKANLLTALQNGVNSGTIKQGSEAWYEMVNQIDDVTLSIEQANTTVLELNK
-2315 RELDKFSKAV
+2315 SIREVDWQVFDLLQ
-2325 ERISNQIT
+2325 ERISYIT
-2333 DYISSALKTS
+2333 T
-2343 LLKKQMSA
+2343 
-2351 IDKEIKANQQGY
+2351 
-2363 TAYME
+2363 
-2368 KANSIGISQ
+2368 
-2377 DYKNKV
+2377 
-2383 INGTLK
+2383 
-2389 IEDIDTSTDSGK
+2389 
-2401 QLAEDVK
+2401 
-2408 NFETYY
+2408 
-2414 DSAQDCNDK
+2414 
-2423 VQELNNTLMELYE
+2423 
-2436 TLANMPIEKA
+2436 
-2446 SKDIDKLK
+2446 
-2454 NKYDS
+2454 
-2459 LNNASD
+2459 
-2465 TVSSGGSALNALR
+2465 
-2478 NTVRSDIPTLQ
+2478 
-2489 NANKKVTTAQTKR
+2489 
-2502 NNTKKVRSSTNKVL
+2502 
-2516 TVAKEDT
+2516 
-2523 KKTGNALISAAK
+2523 
-2535 KETSTS
+2535 
-2541 AKNLKRATKTNTDK
+2541 
-2555 ATYNAISKAIRE
+2555 
-2567 GKTVDIKGLKG
+2567 
-2578 STLKYAKFYNK
+2578 
-2589 SVKQTNDITKNVNSG
+2589 
-2604 KRVSTKN
+2604 
-2611 LSKNLQTKSKA
+2611 
-2622 YNTDV
+2622 
-2627 SEQSSAQKKYD
+2627 
-2638 AAKKAD
+2638 
-2644 DKALKNL
+2644 
-2651 NIAKANKDK
+2651 
-2660 IYSETTREQQML
+2660 
-2672 ATSST
+2672 
-2677 NTTYKIQNKLLDE
+2677 
-2690 ELKNL
+2690 
-2695 KIQKNKYNT
+2695 
-2704 AKKQVDANVANARKD
+2704 
-2719 YSSAVSSRNKSG
+2719 
-2731 NAILNSKEYSKVL
+2731 
-2744 SETQKEAIKV
+2744 EA
-2754 GKTVSTKGITNPTL
+2754 
-2768 LKKLQEYNEKVKNA
+2768 
-2782 RTLNQKLNIQL
+2782 
-2793 NAQSEA
+2793 
-2799 QKNLTDAENEYAQML
+2799 
-2814 VENEQKK
+2814 
-2821 LENISNYYDA
+2821 
-2831 RMPQYENRNSL
+2831 
-2842 LNTYMDRMQTRG
+2842 
-2854 YNLSANFY
+2854 
-2862 TAQIANYQK
+2862 
-2871 IAEQQKAEL
+2871 
-2880 AAMQKQF
+2880 
-2887 QESLNNGTIVK
+2887 
-2898 GTEEYYQMKDSIDQ
+2898 
-2912 VAMSISETTNNIVEM
+2912 
-2927 QAAIRDLEWEQFDQ
+2927 
-2941 LQESISRITSE
+2941 
-2952 SDFLINLMSHR
+2952 DFLINLMEND
-2963 KLQNDDGS
+2963 KLYDDKGQ
-2971 LTDQGLATL
+2971 LTNEGKSTM
-2980 GLHGVNYNTYMAQA
+2980 GLHGVNYNVYMAQA
-2994 DKYKEEML
+2994 DKYAQEIA
-3002 KISKELANDP
+3002 KID
-3012 NNQKLIDRKNEL
+3012 
-3024 IDAQQQA
+3024 
-3031 ILSAEN
+3031 
-3037 EKDAMKDLIKD
+3037 KDLAKD
-3048 GIDKQL
+3048 PYNQDLAQRRQELLELQQEMILAAEDEKEAIRDMVKEGIELEL
-3054 DSMKDLIDKYT
+3054 DALQELIDKYT
-3065 EALNSQKDLY
+3065 DALDRQKDLY
-3075 DYQKKIREKT
+3075 DYQKKVAEQTK
-3085 DEIASLQKQLSSLQ
+3085 EIASIEKQMSAYE
-3099 GDTSEENKAK
+3099 GDDSEETKAK
-3109 LQELKE
+3109 IQKLKV
-3115 SLKTAQSD
+3115 SLEDAKSD
-3123 LEETQYEKYI
+3123 LEDTQYDKYI
-3133 SDQKELLD
+3133 SDQKQLLD
-3141 NLYDEYETILNQR
+3141 DLYNEYETILNQR
-3154 LDNVD
+3154 LDNLD
-3159 ALLSDLITEVNNNAS
+3159 ALITDMIGQINTNAG
-3174 TISDTLTTE
+3174 TISTTLSE
-3183 TQNVGYTLSGE
+3183 KAESVGYTLSDS
-3194 MQTIWSATNGVSSV
+3194 MTTIWDTNSTKITTVLTTYGQNIQNGISAA
-3208 ISEYTNGVFTTAT
+3208 AT
-3221 TTVTTAIGNIYE
+3221 TVNSAIGTINTNLNT
-3233 RQRDMIS
+3233 MIGQLNTLANTKAQAAASSS
-3240 AINNMADKYVAKV
+3240 AANSS
-3253 DELLKEPTQT
+3253 QS
-3263 EGVLEEVEQKP
+3263 KP
-3274 DKDNVAEGNPT
+3274 STSTTTKPSTT
-3285 PEPPKVSDDES
+3285 PS
-3296 IRDAV
+3296 
-3301 LVEPDEPKKK
+3301 K
-3311 PNKDKTGND
+3311 PSKPKTGSGNG

-3326 KVTFSSGRYYEASD
+3326 KVKYNSGIYYEDSY
-3340 GTGASGNMYLGKKVK
+3340 GGGRHGSHNRGGSVYITKIHSGSPYPYHISTGKKL
-3355 ITRINKGSKYPY
+3355 GSG
-3367 AIDATDGTELGW
+3367 DLGW
-3379 VKLSQLKGYASGSK
+3379 LKLSQISGYATGVKNLPNSELA
-3393 GINNNQYG
+3393 
-3401 WTQEQGEEV
+3401 WTQEGNKEEY

-3418 ILTPLNRGDTVFNSD
+3418 ILTPIAKKGSVLNHEASGNIWN
-3433 MTKNL
+3433 MAN
-3438 WDMMKNPSDFIRDNL
+3438 NPSDFIRDNL
-3453 NNTRYTQVPISSNS
+3453 DLGATQNVPNNGSSQNVY
-3467 NSVDN
+3467 NQNLENVVFN
-3472 HFDNITFNLP
+3472 FPNI
-3482 NVKNTD
+3482 KNYEQLL
-3488 DFIREIVSDKK
+3488 REMQKDKN
-3499 FERFLQ
+3499 FEKLIL
-3505 SVTTDR
+3505 SMTIDR
-3511 ISGKSSM
+3511 VAGKSSLS
-3518 EKYKF
+3518 K
-3523 R
+3523 RNAIR

>member
-1 MAEEFKVLIGA
+1 MAEEFKVLLGA

-67 SGGNTG
+67 SGGNAG

-117 LSSQLNRLMSDYNNL
+117 LSGQLNRLMSDYNNL

-137 RSFSTNQLD
+137 RSFSTDQLD

-157 KITALDAKMADT
+157 KITALDSKMADT
-169 SAIKSQESAY
+169 SAIKSQEAAY

-299 SVITDMDAVTQ
+299 GVITDMDAVRQ
-310 ALSNMKSAVATGD
+310 ALTNMKSAASTGD
-323 MQGLITSYQQY
+323 IQGLITSYEQY

-397 QSCDATSFG
+397 QSCDATSFA

-425 TQTFGDR
+425 TLTFGDR

-453 VRGLRS
+453 IRGLRS

-587 SAADVGSALTKC
+587 TAADVGSALTKC

-643 TEAKDLEELGEDTEG
+643 TEAKDLEELGEDTDG
-658 LISNTGKLRDTIQD
+658 LISNTGKLRDTIQELSD
-672 LTNVDI
+672 VDI
-678 MADDGDFK
+678 MADNGDFK
-686 STYEMMDG
+686 STYEIMDD
-694 IYETWKTMRDT
+694 IYEVWNKMHDADR
-705 DKASLLETIA
+705 ASLLETIA

-722 IAALL
+722 VAALL

-757 LQGHLDTLTATWQA
+757 LQGHLDTLTAAWQA

-830 EASASGLHITNIFS
+830 EASASGLRITNIFS

-870 ACINNFKAAVVSGTP
+870 ACINNFKAAVASGTP

-923 MAAVTAKAQSKSLV
+923 MAAVAAKAQSKSLV
-937 TAKALIN
+937 TAKALIKE
-944 DYNNQCRNSGL
+944 YNQGCQSSGL

-976 GLNGAKGSLAGYI
+976 GLNGAKGSLAGYV

-1171 EKAGFKASD
+1171 EKAGFKTSD

-1221 IGDDYSREELAQNDL
+1221 IGDDYSLEELAQNDL
-1236 YKSINGKIGDFE
+1236 YKSINGKIGNFK

-1425 DKVNDYLDKVQSL
+1425 DKVNDYLDKVQFL

-1470 DIDSLRAAIT
+1470 DIDSLRAAIA

-1485 SNQGINEEIDSQIK
+1485 SNQGINDEIDSQIK

-2050 VGKDSVEGLKTATT
+2050 VGKDSIEGLKTATT

-2093 YNRTVTSTAKVVG
+2093 YDRTVTSTAKVVG

-2134 AAVRSLK
+2134 AAVHSLK

-2147 YNKTVTATTVTK
+2147 YSKTVTATTVTK

-2165 GTAHVNGTAFAQGDW
+2165 GTAHANGTAFAQGDW

-2245 KALAEGTAFSSGSGR
+2245 KALAEGTAFSRGSGR
-2260 FTSGGKTKHTTSGG
+2260 FTSGGGG
-2274 GGGGSSK
+2274 NSSSK
-2281 SGGGSSGGKSS
+2281 SGSGSSGGKSGG
-2292 SSSSSSSKD
+2292 SSSSSSSKND
-2301 DSSKDGKET
+2301 KENFDWIAVAIDRLERAISRLDLKASSVYKSWGTRNSALKSQISEISKEIDLQSKGYDRYIKQANSVGLSASWAKKVRDGKVDIDTVKDENLKDKIKEYQEWYEKALDCKDAIEELKEKQAELYKT
-2310 FDWVK
+2310 AFDNVATKYEGILGVIDHEKSMLDEYINQSEAKGYITSANYYKAQISAEKKNIKELQNEKANLLTALQNGVNSGTIKQGSEAWYEMVNQIDDVTLSIEQANTTVLELNK
-2315 RELDKFSKAV
+2315 SIREVDWQVFDLLQ
-2325 ERISNQIT
+2325 ERISYIT
-2333 DYISSALKTS
+2333 T
-2343 LLKKQMSA
+2343 
-2351 IDKEIKANQQGY
+2351 
-2363 TAYME
+2363 
-2368 KANSIGISQ
+2368 
-2377 DYKNKV
+2377 
-2383 INGTLK
+2383 
-2389 IEDIDTSTDSGK
+2389 
-2401 QLAEDVK
+2401 
-2408 NFETYY
+2408 
-2414 DSAQDCNDK
+2414 
-2423 VQELNNTLMELYE
+2423 
-2436 TLANMPIEKA
+2436 
-2446 SKDIDKLK
+2446 
-2454 NKYDS
+2454 
-2459 LNNASD
+2459 
-2465 TVSSGGSALNALR
+2465 
-2478 NTVRSDIPTLQ
+2478 
-2489 NANKKVTTAQTKR
+2489 
-2502 NNTKKVRSSTNKVL
+2502 
-2516 TVAKEDT
+2516 
-2523 KKTGNALISAAK
+2523 
-2535 KETSTS
+2535 
-2541 AKNLKRATKTNTDK
+2541 
-2555 ATYNAISKAIRE
+2555 
-2567 GKTVDIKGLKG
+2567 
-2578 STLKYAKFYNK
+2578 
-2589 SVKQTNDITKNVNSG
+2589 
-2604 KRVSTKN
+2604 
-2611 LSKNLQTKSKA
+2611 
-2622 YNTDV
+2622 
-2627 SEQSSAQKKYD
+2627 
-2638 AAKKAD
+2638 
-2644 DKALKNL
+2644 
-2651 NIAKANKDK
+2651 
-2660 IYSETTREQQML
+2660 
-2672 ATSST
+2672 
-2677 NTTYKIQNKLLDE
+2677 
-2690 ELKNL
+2690 
-2695 KIQKNKYNT
+2695 
-2704 AKKQVDANVANARKD
+2704 
-2719 YSSAVSSRNKSG
+2719 
-2731 NAILNSKEYSKVL
+2731 
-2744 SETQKEAIKV
+2744 EA
-2754 GKTVSTKGITNPTL
+2754 
-2768 LKKLQEYNEKVKNA
+2768 
-2782 RTLNQKLNIQL
+2782 
-2793 NAQSEA
+2793 
-2799 QKNLTDAENEYAQML
+2799 
-2814 VENEQKK
+2814 
-2821 LENISNYYDA
+2821 
-2831 RMPQYENRNSL
+2831 
-2842 LNTYMDRMQTRG
+2842 
-2854 YNLSANFY
+2854 
-2862 TAQIANYQK
+2862 
-2871 IAEQQKAEL
+2871 
-2880 AAMQKQF
+2880 
-2887 QESLNNGTIVK
+2887 
-2898 GTEEYYQMKDSIDQ
+2898 
-2912 VAMSISETTNNIVEM
+2912 
-2927 QAAIRDLEWEQFDQ
+2927 
-2941 LQESISRITSE
+2941 
-2952 SDFLINLMSHR
+2952 DFLINLMEND
-2963 KLQNDDGS
+2963 KLYDDKGQ
-2971 LTDQGLATL
+2971 LTNEGKSTM
-2980 GLHGVNYNTYMAQA
+2980 GLHGVNYNVYMAQA
-2994 DKYKEEML
+2994 DKYAQEIA
-3002 KISKELANDP
+3002 KID
-3012 NNQKLIDRKNEL
+3012 
-3024 IDAQQQA
+3024 
-3031 ILSAEN
+3031 
-3037 EKDAMKDLIKD
+3037 KDLAKD
-3048 GIDKQL
+3048 PYNQDLAQRRQELLELQQEMILAAEDEKEAIRDMVKEGIELEL
-3054 DSMKDLIDKYT
+3054 DALQELIDKYT
-3065 EALNSQKDLY
+3065 DALDRQKDLY
-3075 DYQKKIREKT
+3075 DYQKKVAEQTK
-3085 DEIASLQKQLSSLQ
+3085 EIASIEKQMSAYE
-3099 GDTSEENKAK
+3099 GDDSEETKAK
-3109 LQELKE
+3109 IQKLKV
-3115 SLKTAQSD
+3115 SLEDAKSD
-3123 LEETQYEKYI
+3123 LEDTQYDKYI
-3133 SDQKELLD
+3133 SDQKQLLD
-3141 NLYDEYETILNQR
+3141 DLYNEYETILNQR
-3154 LDNVD
+3154 LDNLD
-3159 ALLSDLITEVNNNAS
+3159 ALITDMIGQINTNAG
-3174 TISDTLTTE
+3174 TISTTLSE
-3183 TQNVGYTLSGE
+3183 KAESVGYTLSDS
-3194 MQTIWSATNGVSSV
+3194 MTTIWDTNSTKITTVLTTYGQNIQNGISAA
-3208 ISEYTNGVFTTAT
+3208 AT
-3221 TTVTTAIGNIYE
+3221 TVNSAIGTINTNLNT
-3233 RQRDMIS
+3233 MIGQLNTLANTKAQAAASSS
-3240 AINNMADKYVAKV
+3240 AANSS
-3253 DELLKEPTQT
+3253 QS
-3263 EGVLEEVEQKP
+3263 KP
-3274 DKDNVAEGNPT
+3274 STSTTTKPSTT
-3285 PEPPKVSDDES
+3285 PS
-3296 IRDAV
+3296 
-3301 LVEPDEPKKK
+3301 K
-3311 PNKDKTGND
+3311 PSKPKTGSGNG

-3326 KVTFSSGRYYEASD
+3326 NVKYNSGIYYEDSY
-3340 GTGASGNMYLGKKVK
+3340 GGGRHGSHNRGGSVYITKIHSGSPYPYHISTGKKF
-3355 ITRINKGSKYPY
+3355 GSG
-3367 AIDATDGTELGW
+3367 DLGW
-3379 VKLSQLKGYASGSK
+3379 LKLSQISGYATGVKNLPNSELA
-3393 GINNNQYG
+3393 
-3401 WTQEQGEEV
+3401 WTQEGNKEEY

-3418 ILTPLNRGDTVFNSD
+3418 ILTPIAKKGSVLNHEASGNIWN
-3433 MTKNL
+3433 MAN
-3438 WDMMKNPSDFIRDNL
+3438 NPSDFIRDNL
-3453 NNTRYTQVPISSNS
+3453 DLGATQNVPNNGSSQNVY
-3467 NSVDN
+3467 NQNLENVVFN
-3472 HFDNITFNLP
+3472 FPNI
-3482 NVKNTD
+3482 KNYEQLL
-3488 DFIREIVSDKK
+3488 REMQKDKN
-3499 FERFLQ
+3499 FEKLIL
-3505 SVTTDR
+3505 SMTIDR
-3511 ISGKSSM
+3511 VAGKSSLS
-3518 EKYKF
+3518 K
-3523 R
+3523 RNAIR

>member
-1 MAEEFKVLIGA
+1 MEEFKVLLGA

-44 SQIDGIKKQIQ
+44 SQINGIKKQIQ
-55 SLSNIKITLNGG
+55 NLSNIKITLNGG
-67 SGGNTG
+67 SGGNAG

-117 LSSQLNRLMSDYNNL
+117 LSGQLNRLMADYNNL

-137 RSFSTNQLD
+137 RSFSTDQLD
-146 NLNRAFETTNN
+146 NLNRTFETTNN

-169 SAIKSQESAY
+169 SAIKSQEAAY

-190 NIELKIGGLKSVGG
+190 NIELKIGGLKSIGG
-204 HTNEIAELESQLQLL
+204 HSNEIAELESQLQLL
-219 QSTYQNLATSFQGQL
+219 QSTYHNLATSFQGQL

-279 FDKQLTTLETNFN
+279 FDKQLTTLEANFN

-299 SVITDMDAVTQ
+299 GVITDMDAVRQ
-310 ALSNMKSAVATGD
+310 ALTNMKSATSTGD
-323 MQGLITSYQQY
+323 IQGLITSYEQY
-334 QTALKSTT
+334 QTALKSTA
-342 NQVDI
+342 NQVDV

-397 QSCDATSFG
+397 QSCDATSFA

-425 TQTFGDR
+425 TLTFGDR

-447 MMITQA
+447 MMITQT

-515 LGFDAGDAER
+515 LGFNAGDAER

-539 DNSTAVEN
+539 DNATAVEN

-560 NMFDGDSTKAIEY
+560 NMFNGDSTKAIEY

-587 SAADVGSALTKC
+587 TAADVGSALTKC

-643 TEAKDLEELGEDTEG
+643 TEAKDLEELGEDTDG

-672 LTNVDI
+672 LSNVDI
-678 MADDGDFK
+678 MTDNGDFK
-686 STYEMMDG
+686 STYEIMDG
-694 IYETWKTMRDT
+694 IYEEWKEMRDT

-722 IAALL
+722 VSALL

-830 EASASGLHITNIFS
+830 EASASGLRITNIFS
-844 QAFAALKTNSTFSFG
+844 QAFAALKTNSTFYFG

-870 ACINNFKAAVVSGTP
+870 ACINNFKAAVASGTP

-976 GLNGAKGSLAGYI
+976 GLNGAKGSLAGYV

-1140 KTKDGILKD
+1140 KTKDGVLKD
-1149 FGTINFSKQNGAY
+1149 FGTIDFSKQNGAY

-1470 DIDSLRAAIT
+1470 DIDSLRAAIA

-1735 YESGYPTMQR
+1735 YESGYPTMQK

-1987 KISSGDVKIPV
+1987 KISSGDVKVPV
-1998 SADTSQAETEIS
+1998 SADTSQAETQIS
-2010 SIDGQDVKVNVT
+2010 SMDGKDVKVDVT

-2036 DGIKDKNVTITATA
+2036 DSIKDKNVTITATA
-2050 VGKDSVEGLKTATT
+2050 VGKDSIEGLKTATT
-2064 NLTNKNVTATATPVG
+2064 NLTNKNVTATATPIG

-2093 YNRTVTSTAKVVG
+2093 YDRTVTSTAKVVG

-2134 AAVRSLK
+2134 AAVHSLK

-2147 YNKTVTATTVTK
+2147 YSKTVTATTVTK

-2165 GTAHVNGTAFAQGDW
+2165 GTAHANGTAFAQGDW

-2274 GGGGSSK
+2274 GGGSSK

-2292 SSSSSSSKD
+2292 SSSSSSSSKD
-2301 DSSKDGKET
+2301 DKET
-2310 FDWVK
+2310 FDWIEIAIDRLERAISRLDLKASSVYKSWGTRNSALKSQISEIGNEIDLQSKGYNRYIQQANSVK
-2315 RELDKFSKAV
+2315 LDSKWKKKVREGKIDINTVKDKKLAEKIKEYQEWYEKALDCKDAIEELKETQAELYKTAFDNIATKYEGILGVIDHEKSMLDEYISQSEAKGYITSANYYKAQISAEKKNIKELQNEKANLLTALQNGV
-2325 ERISNQIT
+2325 NSGTITKGSEAWYEMVNQIDEVTLSIEQANTTVLELNKSIREVDWQVFDLLQERISYIT
-2333 DYISSALKTS
+2333 T
-2343 LLKKQMSA
+2343 
-2351 IDKEIKANQQGY
+2351 
-2363 TAYME
+2363 
-2368 KANSIGISQ
+2368 
-2377 DYKNKV
+2377 
-2383 INGTLK
+2383 
-2389 IEDIDTSTDSGK
+2389 
-2401 QLAEDVK
+2401 
-2408 NFETYY
+2408 
-2414 DSAQDCNDK
+2414 
-2423 VQELNNTLMELYE
+2423 
-2436 TLANMPIEKA
+2436 
-2446 SKDIDKLK
+2446 
-2454 NKYDS
+2454 
-2459 LNNASD
+2459 
-2465 TVSSGGSALNALR
+2465 
-2478 NTVRSDIPTLQ
+2478 
-2489 NANKKVTTAQTKR
+2489 
-2502 NNTKKVRSSTNKVL
+2502 
-2516 TVAKEDT
+2516 
-2523 KKTGNALISAAK
+2523 
-2535 KETSTS
+2535 
-2541 AKNLKRATKTNTDK
+2541 
-2555 ATYNAISKAIRE
+2555 
-2567 GKTVDIKGLKG
+2567 
-2578 STLKYAKFYNK
+2578 
-2589 SVKQTNDITKNVNSG
+2589 
-2604 KRVSTKN
+2604 
-2611 LSKNLQTKSKA
+2611 
-2622 YNTDV
+2622 
-2627 SEQSSAQKKYD
+2627 
-2638 AAKKAD
+2638 
-2644 DKALKNL
+2644 
-2651 NIAKANKDK
+2651 
-2660 IYSETTREQQML
+2660 
-2672 ATSST
+2672 
-2677 NTTYKIQNKLLDE
+2677 
-2690 ELKNL
+2690 
-2695 KIQKNKYNT
+2695 
-2704 AKKQVDANVANARKD
+2704 
-2719 YSSAVSSRNKSG
+2719 
-2731 NAILNSKEYSKVL
+2731 
-2744 SETQKEAIKV
+2744 EA
-2754 GKTVSTKGITNPTL
+2754 
-2768 LKKLQEYNEKVKNA
+2768 
-2782 RTLNQKLNIQL
+2782 
-2793 NAQSEA
+2793 
-2799 QKNLTDAENEYAQML
+2799 
-2814 VENEQKK
+2814 
-2821 LENISNYYDA
+2821 
-2831 RMPQYENRNSL
+2831 
-2842 LNTYMDRMQTRG
+2842 
-2854 YNLSANFY
+2854 
-2862 TAQIANYQK
+2862 
-2871 IAEQQKAEL
+2871 
-2880 AAMQKQF
+2880 
-2887 QESLNNGTIVK
+2887 
-2898 GTEEYYQMKDSIDQ
+2898 
-2912 VAMSISETTNNIVEM
+2912 
-2927 QAAIRDLEWEQFDQ
+2927 
-2941 LQESISRITSE
+2941 
-2952 SDFLINLMSHR
+2952 DFLINLMEND
-2963 KLQNDDGS
+2963 KLYDDKGQ
-2971 LTDQGLATL
+2971 LTNEGKSTM
-2980 GLHGVNYNTYMAQA
+2980 GLHGVNYNVYMAQA
-2994 DKYKEEML
+2994 DKYAKEIA
-3002 KISKELANDP
+3002 KID
-3012 NNQKLIDRKNEL
+3012 
-3024 IDAQQQA
+3024 
-3031 ILSAEN
+3031 
-3037 EKDAMKDLIKD
+3037 KDLAKD
-3048 GIDKQL
+3048 PYNQDLAQRRQELLELQQEMILAAEDEKEAIRDMVKEGIELEL
-3054 DSMKDLIDKYT
+3054 DALQELIDKYT
-3065 EALNSQKDLY
+3065 DVLDRQKDLY
-3075 DYQKKIREKT
+3075 DYQKKVAEQTK
-3085 DEIASLQKQLSSLQ
+3085 EIASIEKQMSAYE
-3099 GDTSEENKAK
+3099 GDDSEETKAK
-3109 LQELKE
+3109 IQKLKV
-3115 SLKTAQSD
+3115 SLEDAKSD
-3123 LEETQYEKYI
+3123 LEDTQYDKYI
-3133 SDQKELLD
+3133 SDQKQLLD
-3141 NLYDEYETILNQR
+3141 DLYNEYETILNQR
-3154 LDNVD
+3154 LDNLD
-3159 ALLSDLITEVNNNAS
+3159 ALITDMISQINTNAG
-3174 TISDTLTTE
+3174 TISTTLSE
-3183 TQNVGYTLSGE
+3183 KADSVGYTLSE
-3194 MQTIWSATNGVSSV
+3194 SMTTIWDTNSTKITTVLTTYGQNIQNGISSA
-3208 ISEYTNGVFTTAT
+3208 AT
-3221 TTVTTAIGNIYE
+3221 TVNSAIGTINTNLNT
-3233 RQRDMIS
+3233 MIGQLNTLANTKAQS
-3240 AINNMADKYVAKV
+3240 AASSSAANSPQAT
-3253 DELLKEPTQT
+3253 PS
-3263 EGVLEEVEQKP
+3263 KP
-3274 DKDNVAEGNPT
+3274 VPALTPT
-3285 PEPPKVSDDES
+3285 PS
-3296 IRDAV
+3296 
-3301 LVEPDEPKKK
+3301 K
-3311 PNKDKTGND
+3311 PATPSKPKTGSGNG

-3326 KVTFSSGRYYEASD
+3326 KVKYNSGIYYENSY
-3340 GTGASGNMYLGKKVK
+3340 GGGRHGSHNRGKNVYITKIHKGSPYPYHISTGKKL
-3355 ITRINKGSKYPY
+3355 GSG
-3367 AIDATDGTELGW
+3367 DLGW
-3379 VKLSQLKGYASGSK
+3379 LKLSQISGYAVGAK
-3393 GINNNQYG
+3393 NLPNDELA
-3401 WTQEQGEEV
+3401 WTQEGNKEEY

-3418 ILTPLNRGDTVFNSD
+3418 ILTPIAKQGDVLTHQASGNIWK
-3433 MTKNL
+3433 MAN
-3438 WDMMKNPSDFIRDNL
+3438 NPSDFIRDNL
-3453 NNTRYTQVPISSNS
+3453 DLGITQNVPNNGSSQNVY
-3467 NSVDN
+3467 NQNLENVVFN
-3472 HFDNITFNLP
+3472 FPNI
-3482 NVKNTD
+3482 KNYEQLL
-3488 DFIREIVSDKK
+3488 REMQKDKK
-3499 FERFLQ
+3499 FEKLIL
-3505 SVTTDR
+3505 SMTIDR
-3511 ISGKSSM
+3511 VAGKSSLS
-3518 EKYKF
+3518 K
-3523 R
+3523 RNAIR

>member
-1 MAEEFKVLIGA
+1 MEEFKVLLGA

-44 SQIDGIKKQIQ
+44 SQINGIKKQIQ

-67 SGGNTG
+67 SGGNAG

-117 LSSQLNRLMSDYNNL
+117 LSGQLNRLMADYNNL

-137 RSFSTNQLD
+137 RSFSTDQLD

-157 KITALDAKMADT
+157 KIIALDAKIADT
-169 SAIKSQESAY
+169 SAIKSQEAAY

-190 NIELKIGGLKSVGG
+190 NIELKIGGLKSIGG
-204 HTNEIAELESQLQLL
+204 HSNEIAELESQLQLL

-279 FDKQLTTLETNFN
+279 FDKQLATLETNFN

-299 SVITDMDAVTQ
+299 GVITDMDAVRQ
-310 ALSNMKSAVATGD
+310 ALTNMKSAASIGD
-323 MQGLITSYQQY
+323 MQGLITSYEQY

-382 ASQFGMQIEQLKVRL
+382 ANQFGMQIEQLKVRL
-397 QSCDATSFG
+397 QSCDTTSFA

-425 TQTFGDR
+425 TLTFGDR

-459 MYDNVVDVDTALTGL
+459 MYNNVVDVDTALTGL

-487 LYDQMISSAKEYG
+487 LYNQMISSAKEYG
-500 ATLSDIITSTADWVR
+500 VTLSDIITSTADWTR
-515 LGFDAGDAER
+515 LGFDANDAER

-539 DNSTAVEN
+539 DNATAVEN

-587 SAADVGSALTKC
+587 TAADVGSALTKC
-599 ASAMEVAGNSIQE
+599 ASVMEVAGNSIQE

-643 TEAKDLEELGEDTEG
+643 TEAKDLEELGEDTDG

-672 LTNVDI
+672 LSNIDI
-678 MADDGDFK
+678 MTDNGDFK
-686 STYEMMDG
+686 STYEIMDG
-694 IYETWKTMRDT
+694 IYEEWKEMHDT

-722 IAALL
+722 VAALL
-727 NNWEQV
+727 NNWEHV

-746 ASAENEKYMQS
+746 AAAENEIYMQS
-757 LQGHLDTLTATWQA
+757 LQGHLDILTATWQA

-781 LSGALEGLTSFLSG
+781 LAGALEGLTSFLTG
-795 LDAVINKVGV
+795 IDTIINKVGV

-830 EASASGLHITNIFS
+830 EASASGLRITNIFS

-870 ACINNFKAAVVSGTP
+870 NCINNFKAAVASGTP

-923 MAAVTAKAQSKSLV
+923 MAAVAAKAQSKSLV
-937 TAKALIN
+937 TAKALIKE
-944 DYNNQCRNSGL
+944 YNQGCQSSGL

-976 GLNGAKGSLAGYI
+976 GLNGAKGSLAGYV

-1125 ELTSGYEAAIDELKD
+1125 ELTSGYEAAIDELKN
-1140 KTKDGILKD
+1140 KTKDGLFND
-1149 FGTINFSKQNGAY
+1149 FSTIKFRKQNGAY
-1162 KEDAYVKAL
+1162 EEDAYVKAL
-1171 EKAGFKASD
+1171 EMAGFKTSD
-1180 NFSYFGGYQGT
+1180 DFSYFGGYQGT

-1199 TLEGIMKAYEK
+1199 SLEGIMKAYEK
-1210 LKDMRTALEEG
+1210 LKNMRTALEEG
-1221 IGDDYSREELAQNDL
+1221 IGDNYSREELAQNDL
-1236 YKSINGKIGDFE
+1236 YKSINNKINDFE
-1248 DEYKNVLDYVDKI
+1248 DEYKNVLDYINKI
-1261 NDVAAQLQYMD
+1261 NGVAAQLQYID

-1470 DIDSLRAAIT
+1470 DIDSLRAAIA

-1628 LTKGTEAYN
+1628 LAKGTEAYN

-1735 YESGYPTMQR
+1735 YESGYPTMQK

-1768 AHMNSDGSWDINF
+1768 VHMNSDGSWDINF

-1861 AELEKAKGKIQ
+1861 SELEKAKGKIQ

-1979 DSVEDIKS
+1979 DGVEDIKS

-2010 SIDGQDVKVNVT
+2010 SINGQDVKVNVT

-2036 DGIKDKNVTITATA
+2036 DGIKDKKVTITTTI
-2050 VGKDSVEGLKTATT
+2050 VGKDSVEDLKTATT
-2064 NLTNKNVTATATPVG
+2064 NLKDKNVTTTATTVG
-2079 KDGVDALKKSIDSL
+2079 KDDIDGLKKSIDIL
-2093 YNRTVTSTAKVVG
+2093 YDRTITSTVKVIG
-2106 TNLVVALKTAIDNLY
+2106 TSLVIALKAAIDNLY
-2121 NKTVS
+2121 SKTVS

-2134 AAVRSLK
+2134 AAVNALK

-2147 YNKTVTATTVTK
+2147 YSKTVTATTITK
-2159 KVAGVD
+2159 QVAGVD
-2165 GTAHVNGTAFAQGDW
+2165 GTAHVNGTAFSQGNW
-2180 GTKENGVAL
+2180 GTKEDGIAL

-2240 GTGRG
+2240 GIGRG
-2245 KALAEGTAFSSGSGR
+2245 KALVEGTAFSSGSGK
-2260 FTSGGKTKHTTSGG
+2260 FHSVGKTEHIIYENAQNPQPTGG
-2274 GGGGSSK
+2274 FVGEELKESASNA
-2281 SGGGSSGGKSS
+2281 
-2292 SSSSSSSKD
+2292 
-2301 DSSKDGKET
+2301 KET
-2310 FDWVK
+2310 FDWIVVAID
-2315 RELDKFSKAV
+2315 RL
-2325 ERISNQIT
+2325 ERAISNL
-2333 DYISSALKTS
+2333 DLKASSIYKTWDTRNNALKHQIS
-2343 LLKKQMSA
+2343 N
-2351 IDKEIKANQQGY
+2351 IGKEIDLQSKGY
-2363 TAYME
+2363 DRYI
-2368 KANSIGISQ
+2368 KQANSIGLSEDWAKKVRDGEINIDIIEDENLKEKIKEYQEWYEKALDCKEVIEQLKETQSELYKTAFDNIISKYDGILNTIDHKKNMLDEYINQ
-2377 DYKNKV
+2377 SEAKGQITSINYYKAQIDAENKNIKQLKNKKSNLLNALQ
-2383 INGTLK
+2383 NGIKSGSIKQGSEAWYEMVGQIDDVSLA
-2389 IEDIDTSTDSGK
+2389 IEQANTSII
-2401 QLAEDVK
+2401 
-2408 NFETYY
+2408 
-2414 DSAQDCNDK
+2414 
-2423 VQELNNTLMELYE
+2423 ELNNSIR
-2436 TLANMPIEKA
+2436 NIEW
-2446 SKDIDKLK
+2446 
-2454 NKYDS
+2454 
-2459 LNNASD
+2459 
-2465 TVSSGGSALNALR
+2465 
-2478 NTVRSDIPTLQ
+2478 
-2489 NANKKVTTAQTKR
+2489 
-2502 NNTKKVRSSTNKVL
+2502 
-2516 TVAKEDT
+2516 
-2523 KKTGNALISAAK
+2523 
-2535 KETSTS
+2535 
-2541 AKNLKRATKTNTDK
+2541 
-2555 ATYNAISKAIRE
+2555 
-2567 GKTVDIKGLKG
+2567 
-2578 STLKYAKFYNK
+2578 
-2589 SVKQTNDITKNVNSG
+2589 
-2604 KRVSTKN
+2604 
-2611 LSKNLQTKSKA
+2611 
-2622 YNTDV
+2622 
-2627 SEQSSAQKKYD
+2627 
-2638 AAKKAD
+2638 
-2644 DKALKNL
+2644 
-2651 NIAKANKDK
+2651 
-2660 IYSETTREQQML
+2660 
-2672 ATSST
+2672 
-2677 NTTYKIQNKLLDE
+2677 
-2690 ELKNL
+2690 
-2695 KIQKNKYNT
+2695 
-2704 AKKQVDANVANARKD
+2704 QVFD
-2719 YSSAVSSRNKSG
+2719 
-2731 NAILNSKEYSKVL
+2731 L
-2744 SETQKEAIKV
+2744 
-2754 GKTVSTKGITNPTL
+2754 
-2768 LKKLQEYNEKVKNA
+2768 LQE
-2782 RTLNQKLNIQL
+2782 R
-2793 NAQSEA
+2793 
-2799 QKNLTDAENEYAQML
+2799 
-2814 VENEQKK
+2814 
-2821 LENISNYYDA
+2821 ISY
-2831 RMPQYENRNSL
+2831 
-2842 LNTYMDRMQTRG
+2842 
-2854 YNLSANFY
+2854 
-2862 TAQIANYQK
+2862 I
-2871 IAEQQKAEL
+2871 
-2880 AAMQKQF
+2880 
-2887 QESLNNGTIVK
+2887 
-2898 GTEEYYQMKDSIDQ
+2898 
-2912 VAMSISETTNNIVEM
+2912 TT
-2927 QAAIRDLEWEQFDQ
+2927 
-2941 LQESISRITSE
+2941 E
-2952 SDFLINLMSHR
+2952 SDFLINLMDND
-2963 KLQNDDGS
+2963 KLYNDKGQ
-2971 LTDQGLATL
+2971 LTNEGKSTM
-2980 GLHGVNYNTYMAQA
+2980 GLHGVNYNVYMAQA
-2994 DKYKEEML
+2994 DKYAQEIL
-3002 KISKELANDP
+3002 K
-3012 NNQKLIDRKNEL
+3012 
-3024 IDAQQQA
+3024 
-3031 ILSAEN
+3031 
-3037 EKDAMKDLIKD
+3037 
-3048 GIDKQL
+3048 IDKQL
-3054 DSMKDLIDKYT
+3054 AKNPYNQEIAQRRQELIELQQEMILAAEDEKEAIKNMVKEGIELELNALQELINKYT
-3065 EALNSQKDLY
+3065 DVLDSQKNLY
-3075 DYQKKIREKT
+3075 DYQKKVKEQTK
-3085 DEIASLQKQLSSLQ
+3085 EIASIEKQISAYQ
-3099 GDTSEENKAK
+3099 GDESEESKSK
-3109 LQELKE
+3109 LQQLKV
-3115 SLKTAQSD
+3115 S
-3123 LEETQYEKYI
+3123 LEESKNNLEDTQYDKYI
-3133 SDQKELLD
+3133 SNQKQLLD
-3141 NLYDEYETILNQR
+3141 NLYNEYEVILNER
-3154 LDNVD
+3154 LDDLNF
-3159 ALLSDLITEVNNNAS
+3159 LITDMIEEINNNAA
-3174 TISDTLTTE
+3174 IINNTLLE
-3183 TQNVGYTLSGE
+3183 KADSVGYTLSDS
-3194 MQTIWSATNGVSSV
+3194 MSTIWDTNSNK
-3208 ISEYTNGVFTTAT
+3208 I
-3221 TTVTTAIGNIYE
+3221 TTVLTTYGENIKNSILSANTTVNTALSTINTNLSK
-3233 RQRDMIS
+3233 MILQLNNIANTKIEAAKQSS
-3240 AINNMADKYVAKV
+3240 ASKPSLDVSKLSKPYKPS
-3253 DELLKEPTQT
+3253 KEPTAPVQSADGQVKIGDSVT
-3263 EGVLEEVEQKP
+3263 YNKGV
-3274 DKDNVAEGNPT
+3274 
-3285 PEPPKVSDDES
+3285 
-3296 IRDAV
+3296 
-3301 LVEPDEPKKK
+3301 
-3311 PNKDKTGND
+3311 
-3320 KAEVGD
+3320 
-3326 KVTFSSGRYYEASD
+3326 YYESSY
-3340 GTGASGNMYLGKKVK
+3340 GEGYRGSYYLGKKVY
-3355 ITRINKGSKYPY
+3355 ITEINNKAPYPY
-3367 AIDATDGTELGW
+3367 HISTGNKLGFGDLGW
-3379 VKLSQLKGYASGSK
+3379 LKLNQISGYSVGVKNLP
-3393 GINNNQYG
+3393 NNELA
-3401 WTQEQGEEV
+3401 WTQEDNKEEY

-3418 ILTPLNRGDTVFNSD
+3418 ILTPIAKQSD
-3433 MTKNL
+3433 VLTHEASNNIWNMAN
-3438 WDMMKNPSDFIRDNL
+3438 NPSEFIRDNL
-3453 NNTRYTQVPISSNS
+3453 NLATTQNIPNNSSFQNVY
-3467 NSVDN
+3467 NQNLENVIFN
-3472 HFDNITFNLP
+3472 FPNI
-3482 NVKNTD
+3482 KNYEQLL
-3488 DFIREIVSDKK
+3488 REMQKDKN
-3499 FERFLQ
+3499 FEKLVL
-3505 SVTTDR
+3505 SMTIDR
-3511 ISGKSSM
+3511 VVGKSSLS
-3518 EKYKF
+3518 KRNAIK
-3523 R
+3523 

>member
-1 MAEEFKVLIGA
+1 MAEEFKVLLGA

-44 SQIDGIKKQIQ
+44 SQINGIKKQIQ

-67 SGGNTG
+67 SGGNAG

-117 LSSQLNRLMSDYNNL
+117 LSGQLNRLMADYNNL

-137 RSFSTNQLD
+137 RSFSTDQLD

-169 SAIKSQESAY
+169 SAIKSQEAAY

-190 NIELKIGGLKSVGG
+190 NIELKIGGLKSIGG
-204 HTNEIAELESQLQLL
+204 HSNEIAELESQLQLL

-271 QLKVNTGT
+271 QVKVNTGS

-299 SVITDMDAVTQ
+299 SVITDIDAVRQ
-310 ALSNMKSAVATGD
+310 ALSNMKSAVASGD

-372 DVWLKENSAA
+372 DVWLRENSAA
-382 ASQFGMQIEQLKVRL
+382 ASQFGTQIDQLKVRL

-406 GIKAEFQE
+406 SIKAEFQE

-425 TQTFGDR
+425 TLTFGDR

-447 MMITQA
+447 MMITQTI
-453 VRGLRS
+453 RGLRS
-459 MYDNVVDVDTALTGL
+459 MYDNVVDVDTAMTGL

-479 LSANEYSN
+479 LSANQYSA

-515 LGFDAGDAER
+515 LGFNAGDAER

-539 DNSTAVEN
+539 DNGTAVEN
-547 LVTAYKGYQDQLM
+547 LVTAYKGYQEQLL
-560 NMFDGDSTKAIEY
+560 NLYDGDSTKAIEY

-587 SAADVGSALTKC
+587 TAADVGSALTKC

-643 TEAKDLEELGEDTEG
+643 TEAKDLEELGEDTDG

-672 LTNVDI
+672 LSNVDI
-678 MADDGDFK
+678 MTDNGDFK
-686 STYEMMDG
+686 STYEIMDG
-694 IYETWKTMRDT
+694 IYEEWKEMRDT

-722 IAALL
+722 VAALL

-757 LQGHLDTLTATWQA
+757 LQGHLDTLTAAWQA

-830 EASASGLHITNIFS
+830 EASASGLRITNIFS
-844 QAFAALKTNSTFSFG
+844 QVFAALKTNSTFSFG

-870 ACINNFKAAVVSGTP
+870 ACINNFKAAVASGTP

-976 GLNGAKGSLAGYI
+976 GLNGAKGSLAGYV

-1053 SNIIELYN
+1053 SDIIELYN
-1061 AYSSANAAYESNT
+1061 AYSTANAAYESNS
-1074 GSKESLE
+1074 GSKQNLES
-1081 AATDS
+1081 ATDS

-1092 IEESQIQKL
+1092 VEESQIQKL

-1125 ELTSGYEAAIDELKD
+1125 ELTSGYQASIDKLLD
-1140 KTKDGILKD
+1140 TTKDGWFSSFSMLD
-1149 FGTINFSKQNGAY
+1149 FYDGDNTKKFAS
-1162 KEDAYVKAL
+1162 VL
-1171 EKAGFKASD
+1171 EKAGLIDSGSYGSKGGSIYLGD
-1180 NFSYFGGYQGT
+1180 NSSIEGVIEMYQ
-1191 TIDIGDTS
+1191 
-1199 TLEGIMKAYEK
+1199 K
-1210 LKDMRTALEEG
+1210 LIDMREAFENAIANGE
-1221 IGDDYSREELAQNDL
+1221 IDRPELVQSDL
-1236 YKSINGKIGDFE
+1236 YKSINDKINSFE
-1248 DEYKNVLDYVDKI
+1248 NEYKDTLDYINKI

-1272 IVKTDGVPQS
+1272 IVKTDGIPQS
-1282 KEQFDALKQSMVDA
+1282 KEQFDVLKQSMIDTA
-1296 AKENQNFV
+1296 AENKNFV
-1304 GSQDQIN
+1304 GSQEQIN

-1319 DIPELSQFFNDVG
+1319 DIPELSQFYDDMGNSTEEAV
-1332 DSAENA
+1332 
-1338 TKATKEQLE
+1338 KATKEQLDN
-1347 SLKSTFQSNDISD
+1347 LKSTFQNNDISD

-1470 DIDSLRAAIT
+1470 DIDSLRAAIA

-1649 DILADIENVQTLAA
+1649 DILADIQNVQTLAA

-1669 SAYNKWV
+1669 SAYNKWI

-2050 VGKDSVEGLKTATT
+2050 VGKDSIEGLKTATT

-2147 YNKTVTATTVTK
+2147 YSKTVTATTVTK

-2165 GTAHVNGTAFAQGDW
+2165 GTAHANGTAFAQGDW

-2301 DSSKDGKET
+2301 DKET
-2310 FDWVK
+2310 FDWIEIAIDRLERAISRLDLKASSVYK
-2315 RELDKFSKAV
+2315 SWGTRNSALKNQISEIGNEIDLQSKGYNRYIQQAKSVGLSADWAKKVREGKVDIDTISDKNLQDKIKEYQEWYEKALDCKDAIEELKETQAELYKTAFDNVATKYEGILGVIDHEKSMLDEYIGQSEAKGYITSANYYKAQISAEKKNIKELQNEKANLLTALQNGV
-2325 ERISNQIT
+2325 NSGTIKQGSEAWYEMVNQIDEVTLSIEQANTTVLELNKSIREVDWQVFDLLQERISYIT
-2333 DYISSALKTS
+2333 T
-2343 LLKKQMSA
+2343 
-2351 IDKEIKANQQGY
+2351 
-2363 TAYME
+2363 
-2368 KANSIGISQ
+2368 
-2377 DYKNKV
+2377 
-2383 INGTLK
+2383 
-2389 IEDIDTSTDSGK
+2389 
-2401 QLAEDVK
+2401 
-2408 NFETYY
+2408 
-2414 DSAQDCNDK
+2414 
-2423 VQELNNTLMELYE
+2423 
-2436 TLANMPIEKA
+2436 
-2446 SKDIDKLK
+2446 
-2454 NKYDS
+2454 
-2459 LNNASD
+2459 
-2465 TVSSGGSALNALR
+2465 
-2478 NTVRSDIPTLQ
+2478 
-2489 NANKKVTTAQTKR
+2489 
-2502 NNTKKVRSSTNKVL
+2502 
-2516 TVAKEDT
+2516 
-2523 KKTGNALISAAK
+2523 
-2535 KETSTS
+2535 
-2541 AKNLKRATKTNTDK
+2541 
-2555 ATYNAISKAIRE
+2555 
-2567 GKTVDIKGLKG
+2567 
-2578 STLKYAKFYNK
+2578 
-2589 SVKQTNDITKNVNSG
+2589 
-2604 KRVSTKN
+2604 
-2611 LSKNLQTKSKA
+2611 
-2622 YNTDV
+2622 
-2627 SEQSSAQKKYD
+2627 
-2638 AAKKAD
+2638 
-2644 DKALKNL
+2644 
-2651 NIAKANKDK
+2651 
-2660 IYSETTREQQML
+2660 
-2672 ATSST
+2672 
-2677 NTTYKIQNKLLDE
+2677 
-2690 ELKNL
+2690 
-2695 KIQKNKYNT
+2695 
-2704 AKKQVDANVANARKD
+2704 
-2719 YSSAVSSRNKSG
+2719 
-2731 NAILNSKEYSKVL
+2731 
-2744 SETQKEAIKV
+2744 EA
-2754 GKTVSTKGITNPTL
+2754 
-2768 LKKLQEYNEKVKNA
+2768 
-2782 RTLNQKLNIQL
+2782 
-2793 NAQSEA
+2793 
-2799 QKNLTDAENEYAQML
+2799 
-2814 VENEQKK
+2814 
-2821 LENISNYYDA
+2821 
-2831 RMPQYENRNSL
+2831 
-2842 LNTYMDRMQTRG
+2842 
-2854 YNLSANFY
+2854 
-2862 TAQIANYQK
+2862 
-2871 IAEQQKAEL
+2871 
-2880 AAMQKQF
+2880 
-2887 QESLNNGTIVK
+2887 
-2898 GTEEYYQMKDSIDQ
+2898 
-2912 VAMSISETTNNIVEM
+2912 
-2927 QAAIRDLEWEQFDQ
+2927 
-2941 LQESISRITSE
+2941 
-2952 SDFLINLMSHR
+2952 DFLINLMEND
-2963 KLQNDDGS
+2963 KLYDDKGQ
-2971 LTDQGLATL
+2971 LTNEGKSTM
-2980 GLHGVNYNTYMAQA
+2980 GLHGVNYNVYMAQA
-2994 DKYKEEML
+2994 DKYAQEIA
-3002 KISKELANDP
+3002 KID
-3012 NNQKLIDRKNEL
+3012 
-3024 IDAQQQA
+3024 
-3031 ILSAEN
+3031 
-3037 EKDAMKDLIKD
+3037 KDLAKD
-3048 GIDKQL
+3048 PYNQDLAQRRQELLELQQEMILAAEDEKEAIRDMVKEGIELEL
-3054 DSMKDLIDKYT
+3054 DALQELIDKYT
-3065 EALNSQKDLY
+3065 DALDRQKDLY
-3075 DYQKKIREKT
+3075 DYQKKVAEQTK
-3085 DEIASLQKQLSSLQ
+3085 EIASIEKQMSAYE
-3099 GDTSEENKAK
+3099 GDDSEETKAK
-3109 LQELKE
+3109 IQKLKV
-3115 SLKTAQSD
+3115 SLEDAKSD
-3123 LEETQYEKYI
+3123 LEDTQYDKYI
-3133 SDQKELLD
+3133 SDQKQLLD
-3141 NLYDEYETILNQR
+3141 DLYNEYETILNQR
-3154 LDNVD
+3154 LDNLD
-3159 ALLSDLITEVNNNAS
+3159 ALITDMIGQINTNAG
-3174 TISDTLTTE
+3174 TISTTLSE
-3183 TQNVGYTLSGE
+3183 KADSVGYTLSE
-3194 MQTIWSATNGVSSV
+3194 SMTTIWDTNSTKITTVLTTYGQNIQNGISSA
-3208 ISEYTNGVFTTAT
+3208 AT
-3221 TTVTTAIGNIYE
+3221 TVNAAIGTINTNLSTMITQLNNIANTKA
-3233 RQRDMIS
+3233 QAAKQSS
-3240 AINNMADKYVAKV
+3240 ASNSSQAK
-3253 DELLKEPTQT
+3253 PSTPST
-3263 EGVLEEVEQKP
+3263 PKP
-3274 DKDNVAEGNPT
+3274 ST
-3285 PEPPKVSDDES
+3285 PS
-3296 IRDAV
+3296 
-3301 LVEPDEPKKK
+3301 K
-3311 PNKDKTGND
+3311 PSTPKTGSGNG

-3326 KVTFSSGRYYEASD
+3326 KVKYNSGIYYEDSY
-3340 GTGASGNMYLGKKVK
+3340 GGGRHGSHNRGGSVYITK
-3355 ITRINKGSKYPY
+3355 IHKGSPYPY
-3367 AIDATDGTELGW
+3367 HISTGKRLGSGDLGW
-3379 VKLSQLKGYASGSK
+3379 LKLSQISGYATGVKNLPNSELA
-3393 GINNNQYG
+3393 
-3401 WTQEQGEEV
+3401 WTQEGNKEEY

-3418 ILTPLNRGDTVFNSD
+3418 ILTPIAKKGSVLNHEASGNIWN
-3433 MTKNL
+3433 MAN
-3438 WDMMKNPSDFIRDNL
+3438 NPSDFIRDNL
-3453 NNTRYTQVPISSNS
+3453 DLGATQNIPNIGSSQ
-3467 NSVDN
+3467 
-3472 HFDNITFNLP
+3472 NIYNQNLENVVFNFP
-3482 NVKNTD
+3482 NIKNYEQLL
-3488 DFIREIVSDKK
+3488 REMQKDKK
-3499 FERFLQ
+3499 FEKLIL
-3505 SVTTDR
+3505 SMTIDR
-3511 ISGKSSM
+3511 VAGKSSLS
-3518 EKYKF
+3518 K
-3523 R
+3523 RNAIR

>member
-1 MAEEFKVLIGA
+1 MAEEFKVLLGA

-67 SGGNTG
+67 SGGNAG

-117 LSSQLNRLMSDYNNL
+117 LSGQLNRLMSDYNNL

-137 RSFSTNQLD
+137 RSFSTDQLD

-157 KITALDAKMADT
+157 KITALDSKMADT
-169 SAIKSQESAY
+169 SAIKSQEAAY

-299 SVITDMDAVTQ
+299 GVITDMDAVRQ
-310 ALSNMKSAVATGD
+310 ALTNMKSAASTGD
-323 MQGLITSYQQY
+323 IQGLITSYEQY

-397 QSCDATSFG
+397 QSCDATSFA

-425 TQTFGDR
+425 TLTFGDR

-453 VRGLRS
+453 IRGLRS

-587 SAADVGSALTKC
+587 TAADVGSALTKC

-643 TEAKDLEELGEDTEG
+643 TEAKDLEELGEDTDG
-658 LISNTGKLRDTIQD
+658 LISNTGKLRDTIQELSD
-672 LTNVDI
+672 VDI
-678 MADDGDFK
+678 MADNGDFK
-686 STYEMMDG
+686 STYEIMDD
-694 IYETWKTMRDT
+694 IYEVWNKMHDADR
-705 DKASLLETIA
+705 ASLLETIA

-722 IAALL
+722 VAALL

-757 LQGHLDTLTATWQA
+757 LQGHLDTLTAAWQA

-830 EASASGLHITNIFS
+830 EASASGLRITNIFS

-870 ACINNFKAAVVSGTP
+870 ACINNFKAAVASGTP

-923 MAAVTAKAQSKSLV
+923 MAAVAAKAQSKSLV
-937 TAKALIN
+937 TAKALIKE
-944 DYNNQCRNSGL
+944 YNQGCQSSGL

-976 GLNGAKGSLAGYI
+976 GLNGAKGSLAGYV

-1171 EKAGFKASD
+1171 EKAGFKTSD

-1236 YKSINGKIGDFE
+1236 YKSINGKIGNFE

-1347 SLKSTFQSNDISD
+1347 SLKSTFQNNDISD

-1470 DIDSLRAAIT
+1470 DIDSLRAAIA

-1485 SNQGINEEIDSQIK
+1485 SNQGINDEIDSQIK

-2050 VGKDSVEGLKTATT
+2050 VGKDSIEGLKTATT

-2093 YNRTVTSTAKVVG
+2093 YDRTVTSTAKVVG

-2134 AAVRSLK
+2134 AAVHSLK

-2147 YNKTVTATTVTK
+2147 YSKTVTATTVTK

-2165 GTAHVNGTAFAQGDW
+2165 GTAHANGTAFAQGDW

-2245 KALAEGTAFSSGSGR
+2245 KALAEGTAFSRGSGR
-2260 FTSGGKTKHTTSGG
+2260 FTSGGKTKRTTSGG
-2274 GGGGSSK
+2274 GGNSSSK
-2281 SGGGSSGGKSS
+2281 SGSGSSGGKSGG
-2292 SSSSSSSKD
+2292 SSSSSSSKND
-2301 DSSKDGKET
+2301 KENFDWIAVAIDRLERAISRLDLKASSVYKSWGTRNSALKSQISEISKEIDLQSKGYDRYIKQANSVGLSASWAKKVRDGKVDIDTIKDENLKDKIKEYQEWYEKALDCKDAIEELKEKQAELYKT
-2310 FDWVK
+2310 AFDNVATKYEGILGVIDHEKSMLDEYINQSEAKGYITSANYYKAQISAEKKNIKELQNEKANLLTALQNGVNSGTIKQGSEAWYEMVNQIDDVTLSIEQANTTVLELNK
-2315 RELDKFSKAV
+2315 SIREVDWQVFDLLQ
-2325 ERISNQIT
+2325 ERISYIT
-2333 DYISSALKTS
+2333 T
-2343 LLKKQMSA
+2343 
-2351 IDKEIKANQQGY
+2351 
-2363 TAYME
+2363 
-2368 KANSIGISQ
+2368 
-2377 DYKNKV
+2377 
-2383 INGTLK
+2383 
-2389 IEDIDTSTDSGK
+2389 
-2401 QLAEDVK
+2401 
-2408 NFETYY
+2408 
-2414 DSAQDCNDK
+2414 
-2423 VQELNNTLMELYE
+2423 
-2436 TLANMPIEKA
+2436 
-2446 SKDIDKLK
+2446 
-2454 NKYDS
+2454 
-2459 LNNASD
+2459 
-2465 TVSSGGSALNALR
+2465 
-2478 NTVRSDIPTLQ
+2478 
-2489 NANKKVTTAQTKR
+2489 
-2502 NNTKKVRSSTNKVL
+2502 
-2516 TVAKEDT
+2516 
-2523 KKTGNALISAAK
+2523 
-2535 KETSTS
+2535 
-2541 AKNLKRATKTNTDK
+2541 
-2555 ATYNAISKAIRE
+2555 
-2567 GKTVDIKGLKG
+2567 
-2578 STLKYAKFYNK
+2578 
-2589 SVKQTNDITKNVNSG
+2589 
-2604 KRVSTKN
+2604 
-2611 LSKNLQTKSKA
+2611 
-2622 YNTDV
+2622 
-2627 SEQSSAQKKYD
+2627 
-2638 AAKKAD
+2638 
-2644 DKALKNL
+2644 
-2651 NIAKANKDK
+2651 
-2660 IYSETTREQQML
+2660 
-2672 ATSST
+2672 
-2677 NTTYKIQNKLLDE
+2677 
-2690 ELKNL
+2690 
-2695 KIQKNKYNT
+2695 
-2704 AKKQVDANVANARKD
+2704 
-2719 YSSAVSSRNKSG
+2719 
-2731 NAILNSKEYSKVL
+2731 
-2744 SETQKEAIKV
+2744 EA
-2754 GKTVSTKGITNPTL
+2754 
-2768 LKKLQEYNEKVKNA
+2768 
-2782 RTLNQKLNIQL
+2782 
-2793 NAQSEA
+2793 
-2799 QKNLTDAENEYAQML
+2799 
-2814 VENEQKK
+2814 
-2821 LENISNYYDA
+2821 
-2831 RMPQYENRNSL
+2831 
-2842 LNTYMDRMQTRG
+2842 
-2854 YNLSANFY
+2854 
-2862 TAQIANYQK
+2862 
-2871 IAEQQKAEL
+2871 
-2880 AAMQKQF
+2880 
-2887 QESLNNGTIVK
+2887 
-2898 GTEEYYQMKDSIDQ
+2898 
-2912 VAMSISETTNNIVEM
+2912 
-2927 QAAIRDLEWEQFDQ
+2927 
-2941 LQESISRITSE
+2941 
-2952 SDFLINLMSHR
+2952 DFLINLMEND
-2963 KLQNDDGS
+2963 KLYDDKGQ
-2971 LTDQGLATL
+2971 LTNEGKSTM
-2980 GLHGVNYNTYMAQA
+2980 GLHGVNYNVYMAQA
-2994 DKYKEEML
+2994 DKYAQEIA
-3002 KISKELANDP
+3002 KID
-3012 NNQKLIDRKNEL
+3012 
-3024 IDAQQQA
+3024 
-3031 ILSAEN
+3031 
-3037 EKDAMKDLIKD
+3037 KDLAKD
-3048 GIDKQL
+3048 PYNQDLAQRRQELLELQQEMILAAEDEKEAIRDMVKEGIELEL
-3054 DSMKDLIDKYT
+3054 DALQELIDKYT
-3065 EALNSQKDLY
+3065 DALDRQKDLY
-3075 DYQKKIREKT
+3075 DYQKKVAEQTK
-3085 DEIASLQKQLSSLQ
+3085 EIASIEKQMSAYE
-3099 GDTSEENKAK
+3099 GDDSEETKAK
-3109 LQELKE
+3109 IQKLKV
-3115 SLKTAQSD
+3115 SLEDAKSD
-3123 LEETQYEKYI
+3123 LEDTQYDKYI
-3133 SDQKELLD
+3133 SDQKQLLD
-3141 NLYDEYETILNQR
+3141 DLYNEYETILNQR
-3154 LDNVD
+3154 LDNLD
-3159 ALLSDLITEVNNNAS
+3159 ALITDMIGQINTNAG
-3174 TISDTLTTE
+3174 TISTTLSE
-3183 TQNVGYTLSGE
+3183 KAESVGYTLSDS
-3194 MQTIWSATNGVSSV
+3194 MTTIWDTNSTKITTVLTTYGQNIQNGISAA
-3208 ISEYTNGVFTTAT
+3208 AT
-3221 TTVTTAIGNIYE
+3221 TVNSAIGTINTNLNT
-3233 RQRDMIS
+3233 MIGQLNTLANTKAQAAASSS
-3240 AINNMADKYVAKV
+3240 AANSS
-3253 DELLKEPTQT
+3253 QS
-3263 EGVLEEVEQKP
+3263 KP
-3274 DKDNVAEGNPT
+3274 STSTTTKPSTT
-3285 PEPPKVSDDES
+3285 PS
-3296 IRDAV
+3296 
-3301 LVEPDEPKKK
+3301 K
-3311 PNKDKTGND
+3311 PSKPKTGSGNG

-3326 KVTFSSGRYYEASD
+3326 KVKYNSGIYYEDSY
-3340 GTGASGNMYLGKKVK
+3340 GGGRHGSHNRGGSVYITKIHSGSPYPYHISTGKKL
-3355 ITRINKGSKYPY
+3355 GSG
-3367 AIDATDGTELGW
+3367 DLGW
-3379 VKLSQLKGYASGSK
+3379 LKLSQISGYATGVKNLPNSELA
-3393 GINNNQYG
+3393 
-3401 WTQEQGEEV
+3401 WTQEGNKEEY

-3418 ILTPLNRGDTVFNSD
+3418 ILTPIAKKGSVLNHEASGNIWN
-3433 MTKNL
+3433 MAN
-3438 WDMMKNPSDFIRDNL
+3438 NPSDFIRDNL
-3453 NNTRYTQVPISSNS
+3453 DLGATQNVPNNGSSQNVY
-3467 NSVDN
+3467 NQN
-3472 HFDNITFNLP
+3472 LENIVFNFP
-3482 NVKNTD
+3482 NIKNYEQLL
-3488 DFIREIVSDKK
+3488 REMQKDKN
-3499 FERFLQ
+3499 FEKLIL
-3505 SVTTDR
+3505 SMTIDR
-3511 ISGKSSM
+3511 VAGKSSLS
-3518 EKYKF
+3518 K
-3523 R
+3523 RNAIR

>member
-1 MAEEFKVLIGA
+1 MAEEFKVLLGA

-19 DAIKSQINNLQTNP
+19 DAIKIQINNLQTNP

-67 SGGNTG
+67 SGGNAG

-117 LSSQLNRLMSDYNNL
+117 LSGQLNRLMSDYNNL

-137 RSFSTNQLD
+137 RSFSTDQLD

-190 NIELKIGGLKSVGG
+190 NMELKIGGLKSVGG

-432 LKNQLSKLGTYFSAT
+432 LKAQMSKLGTYFSAT
-447 MMITQA
+447 MIITQA
-453 VRGLRS
+453 VSGLRS

-539 DNSTAVEN
+539 DNDTAVEN
-547 LVTAYKGYQDQLM
+547 LVTAYKGYQEQLM
-560 NMFDGDSTKAIEY
+560 NMFDGDSTKAVEY
-573 VADIFDKLGNEYAV
+573 VADVFDKLGNEYAV

-705 DKASLLETIA
+705 DKASLLEIIA

-722 IAALL
+722 VAALL

-757 LQGHLDTLTATWQA
+757 LQGHLDTLTAAWQA

-830 EASASGLHITNIFS
+830 EASASGVRITNIFS

-859 TEFNAQLQNDI
+859 TEFNTQLQNDI
-870 ACINNFKAAVVSGTP
+870 ACINNFKAAVASGTA

-905 TSMEASSLSTD
+905 TSMDASSLSTD

-923 MAAVTAKAQSKSLV
+923 MAAVAAKAQSKSLV
-937 TAKALIN
+937 TAKALIKE
-944 DYNNQCRNSGL
+944 YNQGCQASGL

-976 GLNGAKGSLAGYI
+976 GLNGAKGSLAGYV

-1053 SNIIELYN
+1053 SNIVELYN

-1140 KTKDGILKD
+1140 KTKDGIFDD
-1149 FGTINFSKQNGAY
+1149 FSTIKFSKKNGAY

-1171 EKAGFKASD
+1171 EKAGFKTTD
-1180 NFSYFGGYQGT
+1180 DFSYNGGYRGT

-1236 YKSINGKIGDFE
+1236 YKSINSKIGDFE
-1248 DEYKNVLDYVDKI
+1248 DEYENVLDYVDKI

-1319 DIPELSQFFNDVG
+1319 DIPELSQFFNDMG

-1347 SLKSTFQSNDISD
+1347 SLKNTFKENDISD

-1370 QLIYEISVKSDD
+1370 QLIYQISVKSDD

-1388 SKWKQELSDM
+1388 SKWKQELADM

-1470 DIDSLRAAIT
+1470 DIDSLRAAIA

-1485 SNQGINEEIDSQIK
+1485 SNQGINDEIDSQIK

-1929 QNAVNNLNALQIKGA
+1929 QNAVNNLNALEIKGA

-2050 VGKDSVEGLKTATT
+2050 VGKDSIEGLKTATT
-2064 NLTNKNVTATATPVG
+2064 NLTDKNVTATATSVG
-2079 KDGVDALKKSIDSL
+2079 KDGVDGLKKSIDSL
-2093 YNRTVTSTAKVVG
+2093 CDRTVTSTAKVVG

-2165 GTAHVNGTAFAQGDW
+2165 GTAHANGTAFAQGDW
-2180 GTKENGVAL
+2180 GTKEDGVAL

-2245 KALAEGTAFSSGSGR
+2245 KALAEGTAFSSGSGK
-2260 FTSGGKTKHTTSGG
+2260 FTSGGKTKYTTS
-2274 GGGGSSK
+2274 GGSSK
-2281 SGGGSSGGKSS
+2281 SSSGSSSGKSGGS

-2301 DSSKDGKET
+2301 DKENFDWIAVAIDRLERAISRLDLKASSVYKSWGTRNSALKSQISEISNEIDLQSKGYDRYIKQANSVGLSADWAKKVRDGKVDIDTVKDENLKDKIKEYQEWYEKALDCKDAIEELKET
-2310 FDWVK
+2310 QAELYKTAFDNVATKYEGILGVIDHEKSMLDEYISQSEAKGYITSANYYKAQITAEQKNIKELQNEKANLLTALQNGVNSGTIKQGSEAWYEMVNQIDDVTLSIEQANTTVLELNK
-2315 RELDKFSKAV
+2315 SIREVDWQVFDLLQ
-2325 ERISNQIT
+2325 ERISYIT
-2333 DYISSALKTS
+2333 T
-2343 LLKKQMSA
+2343 
-2351 IDKEIKANQQGY
+2351 
-2363 TAYME
+2363 
-2368 KANSIGISQ
+2368 
-2377 DYKNKV
+2377 
-2383 INGTLK
+2383 
-2389 IEDIDTSTDSGK
+2389 
-2401 QLAEDVK
+2401 
-2408 NFETYY
+2408 
-2414 DSAQDCNDK
+2414 
-2423 VQELNNTLMELYE
+2423 
-2436 TLANMPIEKA
+2436 
-2446 SKDIDKLK
+2446 
-2454 NKYDS
+2454 
-2459 LNNASD
+2459 
-2465 TVSSGGSALNALR
+2465 
-2478 NTVRSDIPTLQ
+2478 
-2489 NANKKVTTAQTKR
+2489 
-2502 NNTKKVRSSTNKVL
+2502 
-2516 TVAKEDT
+2516 
-2523 KKTGNALISAAK
+2523 
-2535 KETSTS
+2535 
-2541 AKNLKRATKTNTDK
+2541 
-2555 ATYNAISKAIRE
+2555 
-2567 GKTVDIKGLKG
+2567 
-2578 STLKYAKFYNK
+2578 
-2589 SVKQTNDITKNVNSG
+2589 
-2604 KRVSTKN
+2604 
-2611 LSKNLQTKSKA
+2611 
-2622 YNTDV
+2622 
-2627 SEQSSAQKKYD
+2627 
-2638 AAKKAD
+2638 
-2644 DKALKNL
+2644 
-2651 NIAKANKDK
+2651 
-2660 IYSETTREQQML
+2660 
-2672 ATSST
+2672 
-2677 NTTYKIQNKLLDE
+2677 
-2690 ELKNL
+2690 
-2695 KIQKNKYNT
+2695 
-2704 AKKQVDANVANARKD
+2704 
-2719 YSSAVSSRNKSG
+2719 
-2731 NAILNSKEYSKVL
+2731 
-2744 SETQKEAIKV
+2744 EA
-2754 GKTVSTKGITNPTL
+2754 
-2768 LKKLQEYNEKVKNA
+2768 
-2782 RTLNQKLNIQL
+2782 
-2793 NAQSEA
+2793 
-2799 QKNLTDAENEYAQML
+2799 
-2814 VENEQKK
+2814 
-2821 LENISNYYDA
+2821 
-2831 RMPQYENRNSL
+2831 
-2842 LNTYMDRMQTRG
+2842 
-2854 YNLSANFY
+2854 
-2862 TAQIANYQK
+2862 
-2871 IAEQQKAEL
+2871 
-2880 AAMQKQF
+2880 
-2887 QESLNNGTIVK
+2887 
-2898 GTEEYYQMKDSIDQ
+2898 
-2912 VAMSISETTNNIVEM
+2912 
-2927 QAAIRDLEWEQFDQ
+2927 
-2941 LQESISRITSE
+2941 
-2952 SDFLINLMSHR
+2952 DFLINLMEND
-2963 KLQNDDGS
+2963 KLYDDKGQ
-2971 LTDQGLATL
+2971 LTNEGKSTM
-2980 GLHGVNYNTYMAQA
+2980 GLHGVNYNVYMAQA
-2994 DKYKEEML
+2994 DKYAQEIA
-3002 KISKELANDP
+3002 KIDKDLANDP
-3012 NNQKLIDRKNEL
+3012 YNQDLTQRRQEL
-3024 IDAQQQA
+3024 LELQQEMILAAEDEKEAIRDMVKEGIELELDALQ
-3031 ILSAEN
+3031 E
-3037 EKDAMKDLIKD
+3037 
-3048 GIDKQL
+3048 
-3054 DSMKDLIDKYT
+3054 LIDKYT
-3065 EALNSQKDLY
+3065 DALDRQKDLY
-3075 DYQKKIREKT
+3075 DYQKKVAEQTK
-3085 DEIASLQKQLSSLQ
+3085 EIASIEKQMSAYE
-3099 GDTSEENKAK
+3099 GDDSEETKAK
-3109 LQELKE
+3109 IQKLKV
-3115 SLKTAQSD
+3115 SLEDAKSD
-3123 LEETQYEKYI
+3123 LEDTQYDKYI
-3133 SDQKELLD
+3133 SDQKQLLD
-3141 NLYDEYETILNQR
+3141 DLYNEYETILNQR
-3154 LDNVD
+3154 LGNLD
-3159 ALLSDLITEVNNNAS
+3159 ALITDMIGQINTNAGTISTTLSDKAES
-3174 TISDTLTTE
+3174 
-3183 TQNVGYTLSGE
+3183 VGYTLSDS
-3194 MQTIWSATNGVSSV
+3194 MTTIWDTNSTKITTVLTTYGQNIQNGISSA
-3208 ISEYTNGVFTTAT
+3208 AT
-3221 TTVTTAIGNIYE
+3221 TVNSAIGTINTNLTT
-3233 RQRDMIS
+3233 MIGRLNTLANTKAQAAASSS
-3240 AINNMADKYVAKV
+3240 AANSS
-3253 DELLKEPTQT
+3253 QS
-3263 EGVLEEVEQKP
+3263 KP
-3274 DKDNVAEGNPT
+3274 STSTTTKPSTT
-3285 PEPPKVSDDES
+3285 PS
-3296 IRDAV
+3296 
-3301 LVEPDEPKKK
+3301 K
-3311 PNKDKTGND
+3311 PSTPKTGSGNG

-3326 KVTFSSGRYYEASD
+3326 KVKYNSGIYYENSY
-3340 GTGASGNMYLGKKVK
+3340 GGGRHGSHNRGGSVYITKINSGAPYPYHISTGKKL
-3355 ITRINKGSKYPY
+3355 GSG
-3367 AIDATDGTELGW
+3367 DLGW
-3379 VKLSQLKGYASGSK
+3379 LKLSQISGYATGVK
-3393 GINNNQYG
+3393 NLPNNELA
-3401 WTQEQGEEV
+3401 WTQEGNKEEY

-3418 ILTPLNRGDTVFNSD
+3418 ILTPIAKKGSVLNHEASGNIWN
-3433 MTKNL
+3433 MAN
-3438 WDMMKNPSDFIRDNL
+3438 NPSDFIRDNL
-3453 NNTRYTQVPISSNS
+3453 DLGTTQNVPNNGSSQNVY
-3467 NSVDN
+3467 NQNLENVVFN
-3472 HFDNITFNLP
+3472 FPNI
-3482 NVKNTD
+3482 KNYEQLL
-3488 DFIREIVSDKK
+3488 REMQKDKN
-3499 FERFLQ
+3499 FEKLIL
-3505 SVTTDR
+3505 SMTIDR
-3511 ISGKSSM
+3511 VAGKSSLS
-3518 EKYKF
+3518 KRNAIK
-3523 R
+3523 

>member
-1 MAEEFKVLIGA
+1 MAEEFKVLLGA

-67 SGGNTG
+67 SGGNAG

-96 SSIRIQMGGLDGTK
+96 SSIRIQMVGLDGTK

-117 LSSQLNRLMSDYNNL
+117 LSGQLNRLMSDYNNL

-137 RSFSTNQLD
+137 RSFSTDQLD

-157 KITALDAKMADT
+157 KITALDSKMADT
-169 SAIKSQESAY
+169 SAIKSQEAAY

-299 SVITDMDAVTQ
+299 GVITDMDAVRQ
-310 ALSNMKSAVATGD
+310 ALTNMKSAASTGD
-323 MQGLITSYQQY
+323 IQGLITSYEQY

-397 QSCDATSFG
+397 QSCDATSFA

-425 TQTFGDR
+425 TLTFGDR

-453 VRGLRS
+453 IRGLRS

-587 SAADVGSALTKC
+587 TAADVGSALTKC

-643 TEAKDLEELGEDTEG
+643 TEAKDLEELGEDTDG

-672 LTNVDI
+672 LSNVDI
-678 MADDGDFK
+678 MTDNGDFK
-686 STYEMMDG
+686 STYEIMDG
-694 IYETWKTMRDT
+694 IYEEWKEMRDT

-722 IAALL
+722 VAALL

-757 LQGHLDTLTATWQA
+757 LKGHLDTLTAAWQA

-830 EASASGLHITNIFS
+830 EASASGLRITNIFS

-870 ACINNFKAAVVSGTP
+870 ACINNFKAAVASGTP

-976 GLNGAKGSLAGYI
+976 GLNGAKGSLAGYV

-1140 KTKDGILKD
+1140 KTKDGVLKD
-1149 FGTINFSKQNGAY
+1149 FGTIDFSKQNGAY

-1248 DEYKNVLDYVDKI
+1248 DEYENVLDYVDKI

-1470 DIDSLRAAIT
+1470 DIDSLRAAIA

-1735 YESGYPTMQR
+1735 YESGYPTMQK

-2050 VGKDSVEGLKTATT
+2050 VGKDSIEGLKTATT

-2093 YNRTVTSTAKVVG
+2093 YDRTVTSTAKVVG

-2134 AAVRSLK
+2134 AAVHSLK

-2147 YNKTVTATTVTK
+2147 YSKTVTATTVTK

-2165 GTAHVNGTAFAQGDW
+2165 GTAHANGTAFAQGDW

-2245 KALAEGTAFSSGSGR
+2245 KALAEGTAFSRGSGR
-2260 FTSGGKTKHTTSGG
+2260 FTSGGKTKRTTSGG
-2274 GGGGSSK
+2274 GGNSSSK
-2281 SGGGSSGGKSS
+2281 SGSGSSGGKSGG
-2292 SSSSSSSKD
+2292 SSSSSSSKND
-2301 DSSKDGKET
+2301 KENFDWIAVAIDRLERAISRLDLKASSVYKSWGTRNSALKSQISEISKEIDLQSKGYDRYIKQANSVGLSASWAKKVRDGKVDIDTVKDENLKDKIKEYQEWYEKALDCKDAIEELKEKQAELYKT
-2310 FDWVK
+2310 AFDNVATKYEGILGVIDHEKSMLDEYINQSEAKGYITSANYYKAQISAEKKNIKELQNEKANLLTALQNGVNSGTIKQGSEAWYEMVNQIDDVTLSIEQANTTVLELNK
-2315 RELDKFSKAV
+2315 SIREVDWQVFDLLQ
-2325 ERISNQIT
+2325 ERISYIT
-2333 DYISSALKTS
+2333 T
-2343 LLKKQMSA
+2343 
-2351 IDKEIKANQQGY
+2351 
-2363 TAYME
+2363 
-2368 KANSIGISQ
+2368 
-2377 DYKNKV
+2377 
-2383 INGTLK
+2383 
-2389 IEDIDTSTDSGK
+2389 
-2401 QLAEDVK
+2401 
-2408 NFETYY
+2408 
-2414 DSAQDCNDK
+2414 
-2423 VQELNNTLMELYE
+2423 
-2436 TLANMPIEKA
+2436 
-2446 SKDIDKLK
+2446 
-2454 NKYDS
+2454 
-2459 LNNASD
+2459 
-2465 TVSSGGSALNALR
+2465 
-2478 NTVRSDIPTLQ
+2478 
-2489 NANKKVTTAQTKR
+2489 
-2502 NNTKKVRSSTNKVL
+2502 
-2516 TVAKEDT
+2516 
-2523 KKTGNALISAAK
+2523 
-2535 KETSTS
+2535 
-2541 AKNLKRATKTNTDK
+2541 
-2555 ATYNAISKAIRE
+2555 
-2567 GKTVDIKGLKG
+2567 
-2578 STLKYAKFYNK
+2578 
-2589 SVKQTNDITKNVNSG
+2589 
-2604 KRVSTKN
+2604 
-2611 LSKNLQTKSKA
+2611 
-2622 YNTDV
+2622 
-2627 SEQSSAQKKYD
+2627 
-2638 AAKKAD
+2638 
-2644 DKALKNL
+2644 
-2651 NIAKANKDK
+2651 
-2660 IYSETTREQQML
+2660 
-2672 ATSST
+2672 
-2677 NTTYKIQNKLLDE
+2677 
-2690 ELKNL
+2690 
-2695 KIQKNKYNT
+2695 
-2704 AKKQVDANVANARKD
+2704 
-2719 YSSAVSSRNKSG
+2719 
-2731 NAILNSKEYSKVL
+2731 
-2744 SETQKEAIKV
+2744 EA
-2754 GKTVSTKGITNPTL
+2754 
-2768 LKKLQEYNEKVKNA
+2768 
-2782 RTLNQKLNIQL
+2782 
-2793 NAQSEA
+2793 
-2799 QKNLTDAENEYAQML
+2799 
-2814 VENEQKK
+2814 
-2821 LENISNYYDA
+2821 
-2831 RMPQYENRNSL
+2831 
-2842 LNTYMDRMQTRG
+2842 
-2854 YNLSANFY
+2854 
-2862 TAQIANYQK
+2862 
-2871 IAEQQKAEL
+2871 
-2880 AAMQKQF
+2880 
-2887 QESLNNGTIVK
+2887 
-2898 GTEEYYQMKDSIDQ
+2898 
-2912 VAMSISETTNNIVEM
+2912 
-2927 QAAIRDLEWEQFDQ
+2927 
-2941 LQESISRITSE
+2941 
-2952 SDFLINLMSHR
+2952 DFLINLMEND
-2963 KLQNDDGS
+2963 KLYDDKGQ
-2971 LTDQGLATL
+2971 LTNEGKSTM
-2980 GLHGVNYNTYMAQA
+2980 GLHGVNYNVYMAQA
-2994 DKYKEEML
+2994 DKYAQEIA
-3002 KISKELANDP
+3002 KID
-3012 NNQKLIDRKNEL
+3012 
-3024 IDAQQQA
+3024 
-3031 ILSAEN
+3031 
-3037 EKDAMKDLIKD
+3037 KDLAKD
-3048 GIDKQL
+3048 PYNQDLAQRRQELLELQQEMILAAEDEKEAIRDMVKEGIELEL
-3054 DSMKDLIDKYT
+3054 DALQELIDKYT
-3065 EALNSQKDLY
+3065 DALDRQKDLY
-3075 DYQKKIREKT
+3075 DYQKKVAEQTK
-3085 DEIASLQKQLSSLQ
+3085 EIASIEKQMSAYE
-3099 GDTSEENKAK
+3099 GDDSEETKAK
-3109 LQELKE
+3109 IQKLKV
-3115 SLKTAQSD
+3115 SLEDAKSD
-3123 LEETQYEKYI
+3123 LEDTQYDKYI
-3133 SDQKELLD
+3133 SDQKQLLD
-3141 NLYDEYETILNQR
+3141 DLYNEYETILNQR
-3154 LDNVD
+3154 LDNLD
-3159 ALLSDLITEVNNNAS
+3159 ALITDMIGQINTNAG
-3174 TISDTLTTE
+3174 TISTTLSE
-3183 TQNVGYTLSGE
+3183 KAESVGYTLSDS
-3194 MQTIWSATNGVSSV
+3194 MTTIWDTNSTKITTVLTTYGQNIQNGISAV
-3208 ISEYTNGVFTTAT
+3208 AT
-3221 TTVTTAIGNIYE
+3221 TVNSAIGTINTNLNT
-3233 RQRDMIS
+3233 MIGQLNTLANTKAQAAASSS
-3240 AINNMADKYVAKV
+3240 AANSS
-3253 DELLKEPTQT
+3253 QS
-3263 EGVLEEVEQKP
+3263 KP
-3274 DKDNVAEGNPT
+3274 STSTTTKPSTT
-3285 PEPPKVSDDES
+3285 PS
-3296 IRDAV
+3296 
-3301 LVEPDEPKKK
+3301 K
-3311 PNKDKTGND
+3311 PSKPKTGSGNG

-3326 KVTFSSGRYYEASD
+3326 KVKYNSGIYYENSY
-3340 GTGASGNMYLGKKVK
+3340 GGGRHGSHNRGKNVYITKIHKGSPYPYHISTGKKL
-3355 ITRINKGSKYPY
+3355 GSG
-3367 AIDATDGTELGW
+3367 DLGW
-3379 VKLSQLKGYASGSK
+3379 LKLSQISGYAT
-3393 GINNNQYG
+3393 GIKNLPNSELA
-3401 WTQEQGEEV
+3401 WTQEGNKEEY

-3418 ILTPLNRGDTVFNSD
+3418 ILTPIAKKGSVLNHEASGNIWN
-3433 MTKNL
+3433 MAN
-3438 WDMMKNPSDFIRDNL
+3438 NPSDFIRDNL
-3453 NNTRYTQVPISSNS
+3453 DLGATQNVPNNGSSQNVY
-3467 NSVDN
+3467 NQNLENVVFN
-3472 HFDNITFNLP
+3472 FPNI
-3482 NVKNTD
+3482 KNYEQLL
-3488 DFIREIVSDKK
+3488 REMQKDKN
-3499 FERFLQ
+3499 FEKLIL
-3505 SVTTDR
+3505 SMTIDR
-3511 ISGKSSM
+3511 VAGKSSLS
-3518 EKYKF
+3518 K
-3523 R
+3523 RNAIR

>member
-1 MAEEFKVLIGA
+1 MAEEFKVLLGA

-44 SQIDGIKKQIQ
+44 SQINGIKKQIQ

-67 SGGNTG
+67 SGGNAG

-117 LSSQLNRLMSDYNNL
+117 LSGQLNRLMADYNNL

-137 RSFSTNQLD
+137 RSFSTDQLD

-169 SAIKSQESAY
+169 SAIKSQEAAY

-190 NIELKIGGLKSVGG
+190 NIELKIGGLKSIGG
-204 HTNEIAELESQLQLL
+204 HSNEIAELESQLQLL

-234 SPTQLTNLGNIIY
+234 SPTQLTNLGNIIN

-271 QLKVNTGT
+271 QVKVNTGS

-299 SVITDMDAVTQ
+299 SVITDIDAVRQ
-310 ALSNMKSAVATGD
+310 ALSNMKSAVASGD

-372 DVWLKENSAA
+372 DVWLRENSAA
-382 ASQFGMQIEQLKVRL
+382 ASQFGTQIDQLKVRL

-406 GIKAEFQE
+406 SIKAEFQE

-425 TQTFGDR
+425 TLTFGDR

-447 MMITQA
+447 MMITQTI
-453 VRGLRS
+453 RGLRS
-459 MYDNVVDVDTALTGL
+459 MYDNVVDVDTAMTGL

-479 LSANEYSN
+479 LSANQYSA

-515 LGFDAGDAER
+515 LGFNAGDAER

-539 DNSTAVEN
+539 DNGTAVEN
-547 LVTAYKGYQDQLM
+547 LVTAYKGYQEQLL
-560 NMFDGDSTKAIEY
+560 NLYDGDSTKAIEY

-587 SAADVGSALTKC
+587 TAADVGSALTKC

-643 TEAKDLEELGEDTEG
+643 TEAKDLEELGEDTDG

-672 LTNVDI
+672 LSNVDI
-678 MADDGDFK
+678 MTDNGDFK
-686 STYEMMDG
+686 STYEIMDG
-694 IYETWKTMRDT
+694 IYEEWKEMRDT

-722 IAALL
+722 VAALL

-757 LQGHLDTLTATWQA
+757 LQGHLDTLTAVWQA

-830 EASASGLHITNIFS
+830 EASASGLRITNIFS

-870 ACINNFKAAVVSGTP
+870 ACINNFKAAVASGTP

-976 GLNGAKGSLAGYI
+976 GLNGAKGSLAGYV

-1470 DIDSLRAAIT
+1470 DIDSLRAAIA

-1649 DILADIENVQTLAA
+1649 DILADIQNVQTLAA

-1669 SAYNKWV
+1669 SAYNKWI

-2050 VGKDSVEGLKTATT
+2050 VGKDSIEGLKTATT

-2147 YNKTVTATTVTK
+2147 YSKTVTATTVTK

-2165 GTAHVNGTAFAQGDW
+2165 GTAHANGTAFAQGDW

-2301 DSSKDGKET
+2301 DKET
-2310 FDWVK
+2310 FDWIEIAIDRLERAISRLDLKASSVYK
-2315 RELDKFSKAV
+2315 SWGTRNSALKSQISEIGNEIDLQSKGYNRYIQQAKSVGLSADWAKKVREGKVDIDTISDKNLQDKIKEYQEWYEKALDCKDAIEELKETQAELYKTAFDNVATKYEGILGVIDHEKSMLDEYISQSEAKGYITSANYYKAQISAEKKNIKELQNEKANLLTALQNGV
-2325 ERISNQIT
+2325 NSGTIKQGSEAWYEMVNQIDDVTLSIEQANTTVLELNKSIREVDWQVFDLLQERISYIT
-2333 DYISSALKTS
+2333 T
-2343 LLKKQMSA
+2343 
-2351 IDKEIKANQQGY
+2351 
-2363 TAYME
+2363 
-2368 KANSIGISQ
+2368 
-2377 DYKNKV
+2377 
-2383 INGTLK
+2383 
-2389 IEDIDTSTDSGK
+2389 
-2401 QLAEDVK
+2401 
-2408 NFETYY
+2408 
-2414 DSAQDCNDK
+2414 
-2423 VQELNNTLMELYE
+2423 
-2436 TLANMPIEKA
+2436 
-2446 SKDIDKLK
+2446 
-2454 NKYDS
+2454 
-2459 LNNASD
+2459 
-2465 TVSSGGSALNALR
+2465 
-2478 NTVRSDIPTLQ
+2478 
-2489 NANKKVTTAQTKR
+2489 
-2502 NNTKKVRSSTNKVL
+2502 
-2516 TVAKEDT
+2516 
-2523 KKTGNALISAAK
+2523 
-2535 KETSTS
+2535 
-2541 AKNLKRATKTNTDK
+2541 
-2555 ATYNAISKAIRE
+2555 
-2567 GKTVDIKGLKG
+2567 
-2578 STLKYAKFYNK
+2578 
-2589 SVKQTNDITKNVNSG
+2589 
-2604 KRVSTKN
+2604 
-2611 LSKNLQTKSKA
+2611 
-2622 YNTDV
+2622 
-2627 SEQSSAQKKYD
+2627 
-2638 AAKKAD
+2638 
-2644 DKALKNL
+2644 
-2651 NIAKANKDK
+2651 
-2660 IYSETTREQQML
+2660 
-2672 ATSST
+2672 
-2677 NTTYKIQNKLLDE
+2677 
-2690 ELKNL
+2690 
-2695 KIQKNKYNT
+2695 
-2704 AKKQVDANVANARKD
+2704 
-2719 YSSAVSSRNKSG
+2719 
-2731 NAILNSKEYSKVL
+2731 
-2744 SETQKEAIKV
+2744 EA
-2754 GKTVSTKGITNPTL
+2754 
-2768 LKKLQEYNEKVKNA
+2768 
-2782 RTLNQKLNIQL
+2782 
-2793 NAQSEA
+2793 
-2799 QKNLTDAENEYAQML
+2799 
-2814 VENEQKK
+2814 
-2821 LENISNYYDA
+2821 
-2831 RMPQYENRNSL
+2831 
-2842 LNTYMDRMQTRG
+2842 
-2854 YNLSANFY
+2854 
-2862 TAQIANYQK
+2862 
-2871 IAEQQKAEL
+2871 
-2880 AAMQKQF
+2880 
-2887 QESLNNGTIVK
+2887 
-2898 GTEEYYQMKDSIDQ
+2898 
-2912 VAMSISETTNNIVEM
+2912 
-2927 QAAIRDLEWEQFDQ
+2927 
-2941 LQESISRITSE
+2941 
-2952 SDFLINLMSHR
+2952 DFLINLMEND
-2963 KLQNDDGS
+2963 KLYDDKGQ
-2971 LTDQGLATL
+2971 LTNEGKSTM
-2980 GLHGVNYNTYMAQA
+2980 GLHGVNYNVYMAQA
-2994 DKYKEEML
+2994 DKYAQEIA
-3002 KISKELANDP
+3002 KID
-3012 NNQKLIDRKNEL
+3012 
-3024 IDAQQQA
+3024 
-3031 ILSAEN
+3031 
-3037 EKDAMKDLIKD
+3037 KDLAKD
-3048 GIDKQL
+3048 PYNQDLAQRRQELLELQQEMILAAEDEKEAIRDMVKEGIELEL
-3054 DSMKDLIDKYT
+3054 DALQELIDKYT
-3065 EALNSQKDLY
+3065 DALDRQKDLY
-3075 DYQKKIREKT
+3075 DYQKKVAEQTK
-3085 DEIASLQKQLSSLQ
+3085 EIASIEKQISAYE
-3099 GDTSEENKAK
+3099 GDDSEETKAK
-3109 LQELKE
+3109 IQKLKV
-3115 SLKTAQSD
+3115 SLEDAKSD
-3123 LEETQYEKYI
+3123 LEDTQYDKYI
-3133 SDQKELLD
+3133 SDQKQLLD
-3141 NLYDEYETILNQR
+3141 DLYNEYETILNQR
-3154 LDNVD
+3154 LDNLD
-3159 ALLSDLITEVNNNAS
+3159 ALITDMIGQINTNAG
-3174 TISDTLTTE
+3174 TISTTLSE
-3183 TQNVGYTLSGE
+3183 KADSVGYTLSE
-3194 MQTIWSATNGVSSV
+3194 SMTTIWDTNSTKITTVLTTYGQNIQNGISSA
-3208 ISEYTNGVFTTAT
+3208 AT
-3221 TTVTTAIGNIYE
+3221 TVNAAIGTINTNLSTMITQLNNIANTKA
-3233 RQRDMIS
+3233 QAAKQSS
-3240 AINNMADKYVAKV
+3240 ASNSSQAK
-3253 DELLKEPTQT
+3253 PSTPST
-3263 EGVLEEVEQKP
+3263 PKP
-3274 DKDNVAEGNPT
+3274 ST
-3285 PEPPKVSDDES
+3285 PS
-3296 IRDAV
+3296 
-3301 LVEPDEPKKK
+3301 K
-3311 PNKDKTGND
+3311 PSTPKTGSGNG

-3326 KVTFSSGRYYEASD
+3326 KVKYNSGIYYEDSY
-3340 GTGASGNMYLGKKVK
+3340 GGGRHGSHNRGGSVYITKIHSG
-3355 ITRINKGSKYPY
+3355 SPYPY
-3367 AIDATDGTELGW
+3367 HISTGKRLGSGDLGW
-3379 VKLSQLKGYASGSK
+3379 LKLSQISGYATGVKNLPNSELA
-3393 GINNNQYG
+3393 
-3401 WTQEQGEEV
+3401 WTQEGNKEEY

-3418 ILTPLNRGDTVFNSD
+3418 ILTPIAKKGSVLNHEASGNIWN
-3433 MTKNL
+3433 MAN
-3438 WDMMKNPSDFIRDNL
+3438 NPSDFIRDNL
-3453 NNTRYTQVPISSNS
+3453 DLGATQNIPNIGSSQ
-3467 NSVDN
+3467 
-3472 HFDNITFNLP
+3472 NIYNQNLENVVFNFP
-3482 NVKNTD
+3482 NIKNYEQLL
-3488 DFIREIVSDKK
+3488 REMQKDKK
-3499 FERFLQ
+3499 FEKLIL
-3505 SVTTDR
+3505 SMTIDR
-3511 ISGKSSM
+3511 VAGKSSLS
-3518 EKYKF
+3518 K
-3523 R
+3523 RNAIR

>member
-1 MAEEFKVLIGA
+1 M
-12 ELKSGEL
+12 
-19 DAIKSQINNLQTNP
+19 
-33 IKLKIDTQNVQ
+33 
-44 SQIDGIKKQIQ
+44 
-55 SLSNIKITLNGG
+55 
-67 SGGNTG
+67 
-73 GIQRTVAEV
+73 
-82 NRAYSDLMNLQKRI
+82 
-96 SSIRIQMGGLDGTK
+96 
-110 NTRQITE
+110 
-117 LSSQLNRLMSDYNNL
+117 
-132 YQTFN
+132 
-137 RSFSTNQLD
+137 
-146 NLNRAFETTNN
+146 
-157 KITALDAKMADT
+157 
-169 SAIKSQESAY
+169 
-179 KELLAVSKQIS
+179 
-190 NIELKIGGLKSVGG
+190 ELKIGGLKSVGG

-310 ALSNMKSAVATGD
+310 ALGNMKSAVATGD

-432 LKNQLSKLGTYFSAT
+432 LKTQMSKLGTYFSAT
-447 MMITQA
+447 MIITQA
-453 VRGLRS
+453 VSGLRS

-643 TEAKDLEELGEDTEG
+643 TEAKDLEELGEDTDG
-658 LISNTGKLRDTIQD
+658 LISNTGKLRDTIQELSD
-672 LTNVDI
+672 VDI
-678 MADDGDFK
+678 MADNGDFK
-686 STYEMMDG
+686 STYEIMDD
-694 IYETWKTMRDT
+694 IYEVWNEMHDADR
-705 DKASLLETIA
+705 ASLLETIA

-722 IAALL
+722 VAALL

-757 LQGHLDTLTATWQA
+757 LQGHLDTLTAAWQA

-795 LDAVINKVGV
+795 LDAIINKVGV

-830 EASASGLHITNIFS
+830 EASASGVRITNIFS

-859 TEFNAQLQNDI
+859 TEFNTQLQNDI
-870 ACINNFKAAVVSGTP
+870 ACINNFKTAVASGTP

-916 EFATKQK
+916 EFTTKQK
-923 MAAVTAKAQSKSLV
+923 MAAVAAKAQSKSLV
-937 TAKALIN
+937 TAKALIKE
-944 DYNNQCRNSGL
+944 YNQGCQASGL

-976 GLNGAKGSLAGYI
+976 GLNGAKGSLAGYV

-1053 SNIIELYN
+1053 SNIVELYN

-1107 LDEAINQVTM
+1107 FDEAINQVTM

-1125 ELTSGYEAAIDELKD
+1125 ELTSGYEVAIDELKD
-1140 KTKDGILKD
+1140 KTKDGIFDD
-1149 FGTINFSKQNGAY
+1149 FSTIKFSKKNGAY

-1171 EKAGFKASD
+1171 EKAGFKTTD
-1180 NFSYFGGYQGT
+1180 DFSYNGGYRGT

-1221 IGDDYSREELAQNDL
+1221 IGDDYSLEELAQNDL
-1236 YKSINGKIGDFE
+1236 YKSINSKIGDFE
-1248 DEYKNVLDYVDKI
+1248 DEYTDVLDYVDKI
-1261 NDVAAQLQYMD
+1261 NDVVAQLQYMD
-1272 IVKTDGVPQS
+1272 IIKTDGVPQS

-1319 DIPELSQFFNDVG
+1319 DIPELSQFFNDMG

-1347 SLKSTFQSNDISD
+1347 SLKNTFKENDISD

-1370 QLIYEISVKSDD
+1370 QLIYQISVKSDD

-1388 SKWKQELSDM
+1388 SKWKQELADM

-1444 IDTGELTDTEKVSL
+1444 IDTGELTDTEKVNL

-1470 DIDSLRAAIT
+1470 DIDSLRAAIA

-1485 SNQGINEEIDSQIK
+1485 SNQGINDEIDSQIK

-1929 QNAVNNLNALQIKGA
+1929 QNAVNNLNALEIKGA

-2050 VGKDSVEGLKTATT
+2050 VGKDSIEGLKTATT
-2064 NLTNKNVTATATPVG
+2064 NLTDKNVTATATSVG
-2079 KDGVDALKKSIDSL
+2079 KDGVDGLKKSIDSL
-2093 YNRTVTSTAKVVG
+2093 YDRTVTSTAKVVG

-2147 YNKTVTATTVTK
+2147 YSKTVTATTVTK

-2165 GTAHVNGTAFAQGDW
+2165 GTAHANGTAFAQGDW
-2180 GTKENGVAL
+2180 GTKEDGVAL

-2245 KALAEGTAFSSGSGR
+2245 KALAEGTAFSSGSGK
-2260 FTSGGKTKHTTSGG
+2260 FTSGGKTKYTTSGG
-2274 GGGGSSK
+2274 GSKSSSGSSSGK
-2281 SGGGSSGGKSS
+2281 SGSSS

-2301 DSSKDGKET
+2301 DKENFDWIAVAIDRLERAISRLDLKASSVYKSWGTRNSALKSQISEISNEIDLQSKGYDRYIKQANSVGLSADWAKKVRDGKVDIDTVKDENLKDKIKEYQEWYEKALDCKDAIEELKET
-2310 FDWVK
+2310 QAELYKTAFDNVATKYEGILGVIDHEKSMLDEYISQSEAKGYITSANYYKAQITAEQKNIKELQNEKANLLTALQNGVNSGTIKQGSEAWYEMVNQIDDVTLSIEQANTTVLELNK
-2315 RELDKFSKAV
+2315 SIREVDWQVFDLLQ
-2325 ERISNQIT
+2325 ERISYIT
-2333 DYISSALKTS
+2333 T
-2343 LLKKQMSA
+2343 
-2351 IDKEIKANQQGY
+2351 
-2363 TAYME
+2363 
-2368 KANSIGISQ
+2368 
-2377 DYKNKV
+2377 
-2383 INGTLK
+2383 
-2389 IEDIDTSTDSGK
+2389 
-2401 QLAEDVK
+2401 
-2408 NFETYY
+2408 
-2414 DSAQDCNDK
+2414 
-2423 VQELNNTLMELYE
+2423 
-2436 TLANMPIEKA
+2436 
-2446 SKDIDKLK
+2446 
-2454 NKYDS
+2454 
-2459 LNNASD
+2459 
-2465 TVSSGGSALNALR
+2465 
-2478 NTVRSDIPTLQ
+2478 
-2489 NANKKVTTAQTKR
+2489 
-2502 NNTKKVRSSTNKVL
+2502 
-2516 TVAKEDT
+2516 
-2523 KKTGNALISAAK
+2523 
-2535 KETSTS
+2535 
-2541 AKNLKRATKTNTDK
+2541 
-2555 ATYNAISKAIRE
+2555 
-2567 GKTVDIKGLKG
+2567 
-2578 STLKYAKFYNK
+2578 
-2589 SVKQTNDITKNVNSG
+2589 
-2604 KRVSTKN
+2604 
-2611 LSKNLQTKSKA
+2611 
-2622 YNTDV
+2622 
-2627 SEQSSAQKKYD
+2627 
-2638 AAKKAD
+2638 
-2644 DKALKNL
+2644 
-2651 NIAKANKDK
+2651 
-2660 IYSETTREQQML
+2660 
-2672 ATSST
+2672 
-2677 NTTYKIQNKLLDE
+2677 
-2690 ELKNL
+2690 
-2695 KIQKNKYNT
+2695 
-2704 AKKQVDANVANARKD
+2704 
-2719 YSSAVSSRNKSG
+2719 
-2731 NAILNSKEYSKVL
+2731 
-2744 SETQKEAIKV
+2744 EA
-2754 GKTVSTKGITNPTL
+2754 
-2768 LKKLQEYNEKVKNA
+2768 
-2782 RTLNQKLNIQL
+2782 
-2793 NAQSEA
+2793 
-2799 QKNLTDAENEYAQML
+2799 
-2814 VENEQKK
+2814 
-2821 LENISNYYDA
+2821 
-2831 RMPQYENRNSL
+2831 
-2842 LNTYMDRMQTRG
+2842 
-2854 YNLSANFY
+2854 
-2862 TAQIANYQK
+2862 
-2871 IAEQQKAEL
+2871 
-2880 AAMQKQF
+2880 
-2887 QESLNNGTIVK
+2887 
-2898 GTEEYYQMKDSIDQ
+2898 
-2912 VAMSISETTNNIVEM
+2912 
-2927 QAAIRDLEWEQFDQ
+2927 
-2941 LQESISRITSE
+2941 
-2952 SDFLINLMSHR
+2952 DFLINLMEND
-2963 KLQNDDGS
+2963 KLYDDKGQ
-2971 LTDQGLATL
+2971 LTNEGKSTM
-2980 GLHGVNYNTYMAQA
+2980 GLHGVNYNVYMAQA
-2994 DKYKEEML
+2994 DKYAQEIA
-3002 KISKELANDP
+3002 KID
-3012 NNQKLIDRKNEL
+3012 
-3024 IDAQQQA
+3024 
-3031 ILSAEN
+3031 
-3037 EKDAMKDLIKD
+3037 KDLAKD
-3048 GIDKQL
+3048 PYNQDLAQRRQELLELQQEMILAAEDEKEAIRDMVKEGIELEL
-3054 DSMKDLIDKYT
+3054 DALQELIDKYT
-3065 EALNSQKDLY
+3065 DALDRQKDLY
-3075 DYQKKIREKT
+3075 DYQKKVAEQTK
-3085 DEIASLQKQLSSLQ
+3085 EIASIEKQMSAYE
-3099 GDTSEENKAK
+3099 GDDSEETKAK
-3109 LQELKE
+3109 IQKLKV
-3115 SLKTAQSD
+3115 SLEDAKSD
-3123 LEETQYEKYI
+3123 LEDTQYDKYI
-3133 SDQKELLD
+3133 SDQKQLLD
-3141 NLYDEYETILNQR
+3141 DLYNEYETILNQR
-3154 LDNVD
+3154 LDNLD
-3159 ALLSDLITEVNNNAS
+3159 ALITDMIGQINTNAG
-3174 TISDTLTTE
+3174 TISTTLSE
-3183 TQNVGYTLSGE
+3183 KADSVGYTLSDS
-3194 MQTIWSATNGVSSV
+3194 MTTIWDTNSTKITTVLTTYGQNIQNGISSA
-3208 ISEYTNGVFTTAT
+3208 AT
-3221 TTVTTAIGNIYE
+3221 TVNSAIGTINTNLTT
-3233 RQRDMIS
+3233 MIGQLNTLANTKAQAAASSS
-3240 AINNMADKYVAKV
+3240 AANSS
-3253 DELLKEPTQT
+3253 QS
-3263 EGVLEEVEQKP
+3263 KP
-3274 DKDNVAEGNPT
+3274 STSTTTKPSTT
-3285 PEPPKVSDDES
+3285 PS
-3296 IRDAV
+3296 
-3301 LVEPDEPKKK
+3301 K
-3311 PNKDKTGND
+3311 PSTPKTGSGNG

-3326 KVTFSSGRYYEASD
+3326 KVKYNSGIYYENSY
-3340 GTGASGNMYLGKKVK
+3340 GGGRHGSHNRGGSVYITKINSGAPYPYHIS
-3355 ITRINKGSKYPY
+3355 TGSKLGSG
-3367 AIDATDGTELGW
+3367 DLGW
-3379 VKLSQLKGYASGSK
+3379 LKLSQISGYATGVKNLPNSELA
-3393 GINNNQYG
+3393 
-3401 WTQEQGEEV
+3401 WTQEGNKEEY

-3418 ILTPLNRGDTVFNSD
+3418 ILTPIAKKGSVLNHEASGNIWN
-3433 MTKNL
+3433 MAN
-3438 WDMMKNPSDFIRDNL
+3438 NPSDFIRDNL
-3453 NNTRYTQVPISSNS
+3453 DLGTTQNVPNNDSSQNVY
-3467 NSVDN
+3467 NQNLENVVFN
-3472 HFDNITFNLP
+3472 FPNI
-3482 NVKNTD
+3482 KNYEQLL
-3488 DFIREIVSDKK
+3488 REMQKDKN
-3499 FERFLQ
+3499 FEKLIL
-3505 SVTTDR
+3505 SMTIDR
-3511 ISGKSSM
+3511 VAGKSSLS
-3518 EKYKF
+3518 KRNAIK
-3523 R
+3523 

>member
-1 MAEEFKVLIGA
+1 MAEEFKVLLGA

-44 SQIDGIKKQIQ
+44 SQINGIKKQIQ

-67 SGGNTG
+67 SGGNAG

-117 LSSQLNRLMSDYNNL
+117 LSGQLNRLIADYNNL

-137 RSFSTNQLD
+137 RSFSTDQLD

-169 SAIKSQESAY
+169 SAIKSQEAAY

-190 NIELKIGGLKSVGG
+190 NIELKIGGLKSIGG
-204 HTNEIAELESQLQLL
+204 HSNEVAELESQLQLL

-271 QLKVNTGT
+271 QVKVNTGS

-299 SVITDMDAVTQ
+299 SVITDIDAVRQ
-310 ALSNMKSAVATGD
+310 ALSNMKSAVASGD

-372 DVWLKENSAA
+372 DVWLRENSAA
-382 ASQFGMQIEQLKVRL
+382 ASQFGTQIDQLKVRL

-406 GIKAEFQE
+406 SIKAEFQE

-425 TQTFGDR
+425 TLTFGDR

-447 MMITQA
+447 MMITQTI
-453 VRGLRS
+453 RGLRS
-459 MYDNVVDVDTALTGL
+459 MYDNVVDVDTAMTGL

-479 LSANEYSN
+479 LSANQYSA

-515 LGFDAGDAER
+515 LGFNAGDAER

-539 DNSTAVEN
+539 DNATAVEN

-560 NMFDGDSTKAIEY
+560 NMFNGDSTKAIEY

-587 SAADVGSALTKC
+587 TAADVGSALTKC

-643 TEAKDLEELGEDTEG
+643 TEAKDLEELGEDTDG

-672 LTNVDI
+672 LSNVDI
-678 MADDGDFK
+678 MTDNGDFK
-686 STYEMMDG
+686 STYEIMDG
-694 IYETWKTMRDT
+694 IYEEWKEMRDT

-722 IAALL
+722 VAALL

-757 LQGHLDTLTATWQA
+757 LKGHLDTLTAAWQA

-830 EASASGLHITNIFS
+830 EASASGLRITNIFS

-870 ACINNFKAAVVSGTP
+870 ACINNFKAAVASGTP

-976 GLNGAKGSLAGYI
+976 GLNGAKGSLAGYV

-1171 EKAGFKASD
+1171 EKAGFKTSD

-1236 YKSINGKIGDFE
+1236 YKSINGKIGNFE

-1470 DIDSLRAAIT
+1470 DIDSLRAAIA

-1649 DILADIENVQTLAA
+1649 DILADIQNVQTLAA

-1987 KISSGDVKIPV
+1987 KISSGDVKVPV
-1998 SADTSQAETEIS
+1998 SADTSQAETQIS
-2010 SIDGQDVKVNVT
+2010 SMDGKDVKVDVT

-2036 DGIKDKNVTITATA
+2036 DSIKDKNVTITATA
-2050 VGKDSVEGLKTATT
+2050 VGKDSIEGLKTATT
-2064 NLTNKNVTATATPVG
+2064 NLTNKNVTATATSVG
-2079 KDGVDALKKSIDSL
+2079 KDGVDGLKKSIDSL

-2134 AAVRSLK
+2134 AAVHSLK

-2147 YNKTVTATTVTK
+2147 YSKTVTATTITK

-2165 GTAHVNGTAFAQGDW
+2165 GTAHANGTAFAQGDW

-2274 GGGGSSK
+2274 GGGSSK

-2292 SSSSSSSKD
+2292 SSSSSSSSKD
-2301 DSSKDGKET
+2301 DKET
-2310 FDWVK
+2310 FDWIEIAIDRLERAISRLDLKASSVYKSWGTRNSALKSQISEIGNEIDLQSKGYNRYIQQANSVK
-2315 RELDKFSKAV
+2315 LDSKWKKKVREGKIDINTVKDKKLAEKIKEYQEWYEKALDCKDAIEELKETQAELYKTAFDNIATKYEGILGVIDHEKSMLDEYISQSEAKGYITSANYYKAQISAEKKNIKELQNEKANLLTALQNGV
-2325 ERISNQIT
+2325 NSGTITKGSEAWYEMVNQIDEVTLSIEQANTTVLELNKSIREVDWQVFDLLQERISYIT
-2333 DYISSALKTS
+2333 T
-2343 LLKKQMSA
+2343 
-2351 IDKEIKANQQGY
+2351 
-2363 TAYME
+2363 
-2368 KANSIGISQ
+2368 
-2377 DYKNKV
+2377 
-2383 INGTLK
+2383 
-2389 IEDIDTSTDSGK
+2389 
-2401 QLAEDVK
+2401 
-2408 NFETYY
+2408 
-2414 DSAQDCNDK
+2414 
-2423 VQELNNTLMELYE
+2423 
-2436 TLANMPIEKA
+2436 
-2446 SKDIDKLK
+2446 
-2454 NKYDS
+2454 
-2459 LNNASD
+2459 
-2465 TVSSGGSALNALR
+2465 
-2478 NTVRSDIPTLQ
+2478 
-2489 NANKKVTTAQTKR
+2489 
-2502 NNTKKVRSSTNKVL
+2502 
-2516 TVAKEDT
+2516 
-2523 KKTGNALISAAK
+2523 
-2535 KETSTS
+2535 
-2541 AKNLKRATKTNTDK
+2541 
-2555 ATYNAISKAIRE
+2555 
-2567 GKTVDIKGLKG
+2567 
-2578 STLKYAKFYNK
+2578 
-2589 SVKQTNDITKNVNSG
+2589 
-2604 KRVSTKN
+2604 
-2611 LSKNLQTKSKA
+2611 
-2622 YNTDV
+2622 
-2627 SEQSSAQKKYD
+2627 
-2638 AAKKAD
+2638 
-2644 DKALKNL
+2644 
-2651 NIAKANKDK
+2651 
-2660 IYSETTREQQML
+2660 
-2672 ATSST
+2672 
-2677 NTTYKIQNKLLDE
+2677 
-2690 ELKNL
+2690 
-2695 KIQKNKYNT
+2695 
-2704 AKKQVDANVANARKD
+2704 
-2719 YSSAVSSRNKSG
+2719 
-2731 NAILNSKEYSKVL
+2731 
-2744 SETQKEAIKV
+2744 EA
-2754 GKTVSTKGITNPTL
+2754 
-2768 LKKLQEYNEKVKNA
+2768 
-2782 RTLNQKLNIQL
+2782 
-2793 NAQSEA
+2793 
-2799 QKNLTDAENEYAQML
+2799 
-2814 VENEQKK
+2814 
-2821 LENISNYYDA
+2821 
-2831 RMPQYENRNSL
+2831 
-2842 LNTYMDRMQTRG
+2842 
-2854 YNLSANFY
+2854 
-2862 TAQIANYQK
+2862 
-2871 IAEQQKAEL
+2871 
-2880 AAMQKQF
+2880 
-2887 QESLNNGTIVK
+2887 
-2898 GTEEYYQMKDSIDQ
+2898 
-2912 VAMSISETTNNIVEM
+2912 
-2927 QAAIRDLEWEQFDQ
+2927 
-2941 LQESISRITSE
+2941 
-2952 SDFLINLMSHR
+2952 DFLINLMEND
-2963 KLQNDDGS
+2963 KLYDDKGQ
-2971 LTDQGLATL
+2971 LTNEGKSTM
-2980 GLHGVNYNTYMAQA
+2980 GLHGVNYNVYMAQA
-2994 DKYKEEML
+2994 DKYAQEIA
-3002 KISKELANDP
+3002 KID
-3012 NNQKLIDRKNEL
+3012 
-3024 IDAQQQA
+3024 
-3031 ILSAEN
+3031 
-3037 EKDAMKDLIKD
+3037 KDLAKD
-3048 GIDKQL
+3048 PYNQDLAQRRQELLELQQEMILAAEDEKEAIRDMVKEGIELEL
-3054 DSMKDLIDKYT
+3054 DALQELIDKYT
-3065 EALNSQKDLY
+3065 DALDRQKDLY
-3075 DYQKKIREKT
+3075 DYQKKVAEQTK
-3085 DEIASLQKQLSSLQ
+3085 EIASIEKQMSAYE
-3099 GDTSEENKAK
+3099 GDDSEETKAK
-3109 LQELKE
+3109 IQKLKV
-3115 SLKTAQSD
+3115 SLEDAKSD
-3123 LEETQYEKYI
+3123 LEDTQYDKYI
-3133 SDQKELLD
+3133 SDQKQLLD
-3141 NLYDEYETILNQR
+3141 DLYNEYETILNQR
-3154 LDNVD
+3154 LDNLD
-3159 ALLSDLITEVNNNAS
+3159 ALITDMISQINTNAG
-3174 TISDTLTTE
+3174 TISTTLSE
-3183 TQNVGYTLSGE
+3183 KADSVGYTLSE
-3194 MQTIWSATNGVSSV
+3194 SMTTIWDTNSTKITTVLTTYGQNIQNGISSA
-3208 ISEYTNGVFTTAT
+3208 AT
-3221 TTVTTAIGNIYE
+3221 TVNSAIGTINTNLNT
-3233 RQRDMIS
+3233 MIGQLNTLANTKAQS
-3240 AINNMADKYVAKV
+3240 AASSSAANSPQAT
-3253 DELLKEPTQT
+3253 PS
-3263 EGVLEEVEQKP
+3263 KP
-3274 DKDNVAEGNPT
+3274 APAPT
-3285 PEPPKVSDDES
+3285 PTPS
-3296 IRDAV
+3296 
-3301 LVEPDEPKKK
+3301 K
-3311 PNKDKTGND
+3311 PATPSKPKTGSGNG

-3326 KVTFSSGRYYEASD
+3326 KVKYNSGIYYENSY
-3340 GTGASGNMYLGKKVK
+3340 GGGRHGSHNRGKNVYITK
-3355 ITRINKGSKYPY
+3355 IHKGSPYPY
-3367 AIDATDGTELGW
+3367 HISTGEKLGSGDLGW
-3379 VKLSQLKGYASGSK
+3379 LKLSQISGYAVGAK
-3393 GINNNQYG
+3393 NLPNDELA
-3401 WTQEQGEEV
+3401 WTQEGNKEEY

-3418 ILTPLNRGDTVFNSD
+3418 ILTPIAKQGDVLTHQASGNIWK
-3433 MTKNL
+3433 MAN
-3438 WDMMKNPSDFIRDNL
+3438 NPSDFIRDNL
-3453 NNTRYTQVPISSNS
+3453 DLGITQNVPNNGSSQNVY
-3467 NSVDN
+3467 NQNLENVVFN
-3472 HFDNITFNLP
+3472 FPNI
-3482 NVKNTD
+3482 KNYEQLL
-3488 DFIREIVSDKK
+3488 REMQKDKN
-3499 FERFLQ
+3499 FEKLIL
-3505 SVTTDR
+3505 SMTIDR
-3511 ISGKSSM
+3511 VAGKSSLS
-3518 EKYKF
+3518 K
-3523 R
+3523 RNAIR

>member
-1 MAEEFKVLIGA
+1 MEEFKVLLGA

-44 SQIDGIKKQIQ
+44 SQINGIKKQIQ

-67 SGGNTG
+67 SGGNAG

-117 LSSQLNRLMSDYNNL
+117 LSGQLNRLMADYNNL

-137 RSFSTNQLD
+137 RSFSTDQLD

-169 SAIKSQESAY
+169 SAIKSQEAAY

-190 NIELKIGGLKSVGG
+190 NIELKIGGLKSIGG
-204 HTNEIAELESQLQLL
+204 HSNEIAELESQLQLL

-271 QLKVNTGT
+271 QVKVNTGS

-299 SVITDMDAVTQ
+299 SVITDIDAVRQ
-310 ALSNMKSAVATGD
+310 ALSNMKSAVASGD

-372 DVWLKENSAA
+372 DVWLRENSAA
-382 ASQFGMQIEQLKVRL
+382 ASQFGTQIDQLKVRL

-406 GIKAEFQE
+406 SIKAEFQE

-425 TQTFGDR
+425 TLTFGDR

-447 MMITQA
+447 MMITQTI
-453 VRGLRS
+453 RGLRS
-459 MYDNVVDVDTALTGL
+459 MYDNVVDVDTAMTGL

-479 LSANEYSN
+479 LSANQYSA

-515 LGFDAGDAER
+515 LGFNAGDAER

-539 DNSTAVEN
+539 DNATAVEN

-560 NMFDGDSTKAIEY
+560 NMFNGDSTKAIEY

-587 SAADVGSALTKC
+587 TAADVGSALTKC

-643 TEAKDLEELGEDTEG
+643 TEAKDLEELGEDTDG

-672 LTNVDI
+672 LSNVDI
-678 MADDGDFK
+678 MTDNGDFK
-686 STYEMMDG
+686 STYEIMDG
-694 IYETWKTMRDT
+694 IYEEWKEMRDT

-722 IAALL
+722 VAALL

-757 LQGHLDTLTATWQA
+757 LKGHLDTLTAAWQA

-830 EASASGLHITNIFS
+830 EASASGLRITNIFS

-870 ACINNFKAAVVSGTP
+870 ACINNFKAAVANGTP

-976 GLNGAKGSLAGYI
+976 GLNGAKGSLAGYV

-1149 FGTINFSKQNGAY
+1149 FGTIDFSKQNGAY

-1470 DIDSLRAAIT
+1470 DIDSLRAAIA

-1485 SNQGINEEIDSQIK
+1485 SNQGINDEIDSQIK

-1649 DILADIENVQTLAA
+1649 DILADIQNVQTLAA

-2050 VGKDSVEGLKTATT
+2050 VGKDSIEGLKTATT
-2064 NLTNKNVTATATPVG
+2064 NLTNKNITATATPVG

-2147 YNKTVTATTVTK
+2147 YSKTVTATTVTK

-2165 GTAHVNGTAFAQGDW
+2165 GTAHANGTAFAQGDW

-2260 FTSGGKTKHTTSGG
+2260 FTSGGKTRHTTSGG
-2274 GGGGSSK
+2274 GSRGSSR
-2281 SGGGSSGGKSS
+2281 SGSGSSGGKSS

-2301 DSSKDGKET
+2301 DKET
-2310 FDWVK
+2310 FDWIEIAIDRLERAISRLDLKASSVYK
-2315 RELDKFSKAV
+2315 SWGTRNSALKSQISEIGNEIDLQSKGYNRYIQQAKSVGLSADWAKKVREGKVDIDTISDKNLQDKIKEYQEWYEKALDCKDAIEELKETQAELYKTAFDNIATKYEGILGVIDHEKSMLDEYISQSEAKGYITSSNYYKAQISAEKKNIKELQNEKANLLTALQNGV
-2325 ERISNQIT
+2325 NSGTITKGSEAWYEMVNQIDEVTLSIEQANTTVLELNKSIREVDWQVFDLLQERISYIT
-2333 DYISSALKTS
+2333 T
-2343 LLKKQMSA
+2343 
-2351 IDKEIKANQQGY
+2351 
-2363 TAYME
+2363 
-2368 KANSIGISQ
+2368 
-2377 DYKNKV
+2377 
-2383 INGTLK
+2383 
-2389 IEDIDTSTDSGK
+2389 
-2401 QLAEDVK
+2401 
-2408 NFETYY
+2408 
-2414 DSAQDCNDK
+2414 
-2423 VQELNNTLMELYE
+2423 
-2436 TLANMPIEKA
+2436 
-2446 SKDIDKLK
+2446 
-2454 NKYDS
+2454 
-2459 LNNASD
+2459 
-2465 TVSSGGSALNALR
+2465 
-2478 NTVRSDIPTLQ
+2478 
-2489 NANKKVTTAQTKR
+2489 
-2502 NNTKKVRSSTNKVL
+2502 
-2516 TVAKEDT
+2516 
-2523 KKTGNALISAAK
+2523 
-2535 KETSTS
+2535 
-2541 AKNLKRATKTNTDK
+2541 
-2555 ATYNAISKAIRE
+2555 
-2567 GKTVDIKGLKG
+2567 
-2578 STLKYAKFYNK
+2578 
-2589 SVKQTNDITKNVNSG
+2589 
-2604 KRVSTKN
+2604 
-2611 LSKNLQTKSKA
+2611 
-2622 YNTDV
+2622 
-2627 SEQSSAQKKYD
+2627 
-2638 AAKKAD
+2638 
-2644 DKALKNL
+2644 
-2651 NIAKANKDK
+2651 
-2660 IYSETTREQQML
+2660 
-2672 ATSST
+2672 
-2677 NTTYKIQNKLLDE
+2677 
-2690 ELKNL
+2690 
-2695 KIQKNKYNT
+2695 
-2704 AKKQVDANVANARKD
+2704 
-2719 YSSAVSSRNKSG
+2719 
-2731 NAILNSKEYSKVL
+2731 
-2744 SETQKEAIKV
+2744 EA
-2754 GKTVSTKGITNPTL
+2754 
-2768 LKKLQEYNEKVKNA
+2768 
-2782 RTLNQKLNIQL
+2782 
-2793 NAQSEA
+2793 
-2799 QKNLTDAENEYAQML
+2799 
-2814 VENEQKK
+2814 
-2821 LENISNYYDA
+2821 
-2831 RMPQYENRNSL
+2831 
-2842 LNTYMDRMQTRG
+2842 
-2854 YNLSANFY
+2854 
-2862 TAQIANYQK
+2862 
-2871 IAEQQKAEL
+2871 
-2880 AAMQKQF
+2880 
-2887 QESLNNGTIVK
+2887 
-2898 GTEEYYQMKDSIDQ
+2898 
-2912 VAMSISETTNNIVEM
+2912 
-2927 QAAIRDLEWEQFDQ
+2927 
-2941 LQESISRITSE
+2941 
-2952 SDFLINLMSHR
+2952 DFLINLMEND
-2963 KLQNDDGS
+2963 KLYDDKGQ
-2971 LTDQGLATL
+2971 LTNEGKSTM
-2980 GLHGVNYNTYMAQA
+2980 GLHGVNYNVYMAQA
-2994 DKYKEEML
+2994 DKYAQEIA
-3002 KISKELANDP
+3002 KID
-3012 NNQKLIDRKNEL
+3012 
-3024 IDAQQQA
+3024 
-3031 ILSAEN
+3031 
-3037 EKDAMKDLIKD
+3037 KDLAKD
-3048 GIDKQL
+3048 PYNQDLAQRRQELLELQQEMILAAEDEKEAIRDMVKEGIELEL
-3054 DSMKDLIDKYT
+3054 DALQELIDKYT
-3065 EALNSQKDLY
+3065 DALDRQKDLY
-3075 DYQKKIREKT
+3075 DYQKKVAEQTK
-3085 DEIASLQKQLSSLQ
+3085 EIASIEKQMSAYE
-3099 GDTSEENKAK
+3099 GDDSEETKAK
-3109 LQELKE
+3109 IQKLKV
-3115 SLKTAQSD
+3115 SLEDAKSD
-3123 LEETQYEKYI
+3123 LEDTQYDKYI
-3133 SDQKELLD
+3133 SDQKQLLD
-3141 NLYDEYETILNQR
+3141 DLYNEYETILNQR
-3154 LDNVD
+3154 LDNLD
-3159 ALLSDLITEVNNNAS
+3159 ALITDMIGQINTNAG
-3174 TISDTLTTE
+3174 TISTTLSE
-3183 TQNVGYTLSGE
+3183 KADSVGYTLSE
-3194 MQTIWSATNGVSSV
+3194 SMTTIWDTNSTKITTVLTTYGQNIQNGISSA
-3208 ISEYTNGVFTTAT
+3208 AT
-3221 TTVTTAIGNIYE
+3221 TVNSAIG
-3233 RQRDMIS
+3233 MINTNLATMIGQLNTLANAKAQS
-3240 AINNMADKYVAKV
+3240 AASSSAANS
-3253 DELLKEPTQT
+3253 PQSRPSTT
-3263 EGVLEEVEQKP
+3263 PSKP
-3274 DKDNVAEGNPT
+3274 STTPSKPSTPRTGSGN
-3285 PEPPKVSDDES
+3285 
-3296 IRDAV
+3296 
-3301 LVEPDEPKKK
+3301 
-3311 PNKDKTGND
+3311 G

-3326 KVTFSSGRYYEASD
+3326 KVKYNSGIYYEDSY
-3340 GTGASGNMYLGKKVK
+3340 GGGRHGSHNRGGSVYITKIHSG
-3355 ITRINKGSKYPY
+3355 SPYPY
-3367 AIDATDGTELGW
+3367 HISTGKRLGSGDLGW
-3379 VKLSQLKGYASGSK
+3379 LKLSQISGYATGVKNLPNSELA
-3393 GINNNQYG
+3393 
-3401 WTQEQGEEV
+3401 WTQEGNKEEY

-3418 ILTPLNRGDTVFNSD
+3418 ILTPIAKKGSVLNHEASGNIWN
-3433 MTKNL
+3433 MAN
-3438 WDMMKNPSDFIRDNL
+3438 NPSDFIRDNL
-3453 NNTRYTQVPISSNS
+3453 DLGATQNIPNNGSSQNVY
-3467 NSVDN
+3467 NQNLESVV
-3472 HFDNITFNLP
+3472 FSFPNI
-3482 NVKNTD
+3482 KNYEQLL
-3488 DFIREIVSDKK
+3488 REMQKDKN
-3499 FERFLQ
+3499 FEKLIL
-3505 SVTTDR
+3505 SMTIDR
-3511 ISGKSSM
+3511 VAGKSSLS
-3518 EKYKF
+3518 K
-3523 R
+3523 RNAIR

>member
-1 MAEEFKVLIGA
+1 MAEEFKVLLGA

-67 SGGNTG
+67 SGGNAG

-117 LSSQLNRLMSDYNNL
+117 LSGQLNRLMSDYNNL

-137 RSFSTNQLD
+137 RSFSTDQLD

-157 KITALDAKMADT
+157 KITALDSKMADT
-169 SAIKSQESAY
+169 SAIKSQEAAY

-299 SVITDMDAVTQ
+299 GVITDMDAVRQ
-310 ALSNMKSAVATGD
+310 ALTNMKSAASTGD
-323 MQGLITSYQQY
+323 IQGLITSYEQY

-347 MIQKERELANSE
+347 MIQKEKELANSE

-397 QSCDATSFG
+397 QSCDATSFA

-425 TQTFGDR
+425 TLTFGDR

-453 VRGLRS
+453 IRGLRS

-573 VADIFDKLGNEYAV
+573 VADIFDKLGNKYAV
-587 SAADVGSALTKC
+587 TAADVGSALTKC

-643 TEAKDLEELGEDTEG
+643 TEAKDLEELGEDTDG
-658 LISNTGKLRDTIQD
+658 LISNTGKLRDTIQELSD
-672 LTNVDI
+672 VDI
-678 MADDGDFK
+678 MADNGDFK
-686 STYEMMDG
+686 STYEIMDD
-694 IYETWKTMRDT
+694 IYEVWNKMHDADR
-705 DKASLLETIA
+705 ASLLETIA

-722 IAALL
+722 VAALL

-757 LQGHLDTLTATWQA
+757 LQGHLDTLTAAWQA

-830 EASASGLHITNIFS
+830 EASASGLRITNIFS

-870 ACINNFKAAVVSGTP
+870 ACINNFKAAVASGTP

-923 MAAVTAKAQSKSLV
+923 MAAVAAKAQSKSLV
-937 TAKALIN
+937 TAKALIKE
-944 DYNNQCRNSGL
+944 YNQGCQSSGL

-976 GLNGAKGSLAGYI
+976 GLNGAKGSLAGYV

-1149 FGTINFSKQNGAY
+1149 FDTINFSKQNGAY

-1171 EKAGFKASD
+1171 EKAGFKTSD

-1236 YKSINGKIGDFE
+1236 YKSINGKIGNFE

-1470 DIDSLRAAIT
+1470 DIDSLRAAIA

-1485 SNQGINEEIDSQIK
+1485 SNQGINDEIDSQIK
-1499 ALGGDGTAAASALE
+1499 SLGGDGTAAASALE

-1649 DILADIENVQTLAA
+1649 DILADIQNVQTLAA

-2050 VGKDSVEGLKTATT
+2050 VGKDSIEGLKTATT

-2093 YNRTVTSTAKVVG
+2093 YDRTVTSTAKVVG

-2134 AAVRSLK
+2134 AAVHSLK

-2147 YNKTVTATTVTK
+2147 YSKTVTATTVTK

-2165 GTAHVNGTAFAQGDW
+2165 GTAHANGTAFAQGDW

-2245 KALAEGTAFSSGSGR
+2245 KALAEGTAFSRGSGR
-2260 FTSGGKTKHTTSGG
+2260 FTSGGKTKRTTSGG
-2274 GGGGSSK
+2274 GGNSSSK
-2281 SGGGSSGGKSS
+2281 SGSGSSGGKSGG
-2292 SSSSSSSKD
+2292 SSSSSSSKND
-2301 DSSKDGKET
+2301 KENFDWIAVAIDRLERAISRLDLKASSVYKSWGTRNSALKSQISEISKEIDLQSKGYDRYIKQANSVGLSASWAKKVRDGKVDIDTVKDENLKDKIKEYQEWYEKALDCKDAIEELKEKQAELYKT
-2310 FDWVK
+2310 AFDNVATKYEGILGVIDHEKSMLDEYINQSEAKGYITSANYYKAQISAEKKNIKELQNEKANLLTALQNGVNSGTIKQGSEAWYEMVNQIDDVTLSIEQANTTVLELNK
-2315 RELDKFSKAV
+2315 SIREVDWQVFDLLQ
-2325 ERISNQIT
+2325 ERISYIT
-2333 DYISSALKTS
+2333 T
-2343 LLKKQMSA
+2343 
-2351 IDKEIKANQQGY
+2351 
-2363 TAYME
+2363 
-2368 KANSIGISQ
+2368 
-2377 DYKNKV
+2377 
-2383 INGTLK
+2383 
-2389 IEDIDTSTDSGK
+2389 
-2401 QLAEDVK
+2401 
-2408 NFETYY
+2408 
-2414 DSAQDCNDK
+2414 
-2423 VQELNNTLMELYE
+2423 
-2436 TLANMPIEKA
+2436 
-2446 SKDIDKLK
+2446 
-2454 NKYDS
+2454 
-2459 LNNASD
+2459 
-2465 TVSSGGSALNALR
+2465 
-2478 NTVRSDIPTLQ
+2478 
-2489 NANKKVTTAQTKR
+2489 
-2502 NNTKKVRSSTNKVL
+2502 
-2516 TVAKEDT
+2516 
-2523 KKTGNALISAAK
+2523 
-2535 KETSTS
+2535 
-2541 AKNLKRATKTNTDK
+2541 
-2555 ATYNAISKAIRE
+2555 
-2567 GKTVDIKGLKG
+2567 
-2578 STLKYAKFYNK
+2578 
-2589 SVKQTNDITKNVNSG
+2589 
-2604 KRVSTKN
+2604 
-2611 LSKNLQTKSKA
+2611 
-2622 YNTDV
+2622 
-2627 SEQSSAQKKYD
+2627 
-2638 AAKKAD
+2638 
-2644 DKALKNL
+2644 
-2651 NIAKANKDK
+2651 
-2660 IYSETTREQQML
+2660 
-2672 ATSST
+2672 
-2677 NTTYKIQNKLLDE
+2677 
-2690 ELKNL
+2690 
-2695 KIQKNKYNT
+2695 
-2704 AKKQVDANVANARKD
+2704 
-2719 YSSAVSSRNKSG
+2719 
-2731 NAILNSKEYSKVL
+2731 
-2744 SETQKEAIKV
+2744 EA
-2754 GKTVSTKGITNPTL
+2754 
-2768 LKKLQEYNEKVKNA
+2768 
-2782 RTLNQKLNIQL
+2782 
-2793 NAQSEA
+2793 
-2799 QKNLTDAENEYAQML
+2799 
-2814 VENEQKK
+2814 
-2821 LENISNYYDA
+2821 
-2831 RMPQYENRNSL
+2831 
-2842 LNTYMDRMQTRG
+2842 
-2854 YNLSANFY
+2854 
-2862 TAQIANYQK
+2862 
-2871 IAEQQKAEL
+2871 
-2880 AAMQKQF
+2880 
-2887 QESLNNGTIVK
+2887 
-2898 GTEEYYQMKDSIDQ
+2898 
-2912 VAMSISETTNNIVEM
+2912 
-2927 QAAIRDLEWEQFDQ
+2927 
-2941 LQESISRITSE
+2941 
-2952 SDFLINLMSHR
+2952 DFLINLMEND
-2963 KLQNDDGS
+2963 KLYDDKGQ
-2971 LTDQGLATL
+2971 LTNEGKSTM
-2980 GLHGVNYNTYMAQA
+2980 GLHGVNYNVYMAQA
-2994 DKYKEEML
+2994 DKYAQEIA
-3002 KISKELANDP
+3002 KID
-3012 NNQKLIDRKNEL
+3012 
-3024 IDAQQQA
+3024 
-3031 ILSAEN
+3031 
-3037 EKDAMKDLIKD
+3037 KDLAKD
-3048 GIDKQL
+3048 PYNQDLAQRRQELLELQQEMILAAEDEKEAIRDMVKEGIELEL
-3054 DSMKDLIDKYT
+3054 DALQELIDKYT
-3065 EALNSQKDLY
+3065 DALDRQKDLY
-3075 DYQKKIREKT
+3075 DYQKKVAEQTK
-3085 DEIASLQKQLSSLQ
+3085 EIASIEKQMSAYE
-3099 GDTSEENKAK
+3099 GDDSEETKAK
-3109 LQELKE
+3109 IQKLKV
-3115 SLKTAQSD
+3115 SLEDAKSD
-3123 LEETQYEKYI
+3123 LEDTQYDKYI
-3133 SDQKELLD
+3133 SDQKQLLD
-3141 NLYDEYETILNQR
+3141 DLYNEYETILNQR
-3154 LDNVD
+3154 LDNLD
-3159 ALLSDLITEVNNNAS
+3159 ALITDMIGQINTNAG
-3174 TISDTLTTE
+3174 TISTTLSE
-3183 TQNVGYTLSGE
+3183 KAESVGYTLSDS
-3194 MQTIWSATNGVSSV
+3194 MTTIWDTNSTKITTVLTTYGQNIQNGISV
-3208 ISEYTNGVFTTAT
+3208 AAT
-3221 TTVTTAIGNIYE
+3221 TVNSAIGTINTNLNT
-3233 RQRDMIS
+3233 MIGQLNTLANTKAQAAASSS
-3240 AINNMADKYVAKV
+3240 AANSS
-3253 DELLKEPTQT
+3253 QS
-3263 EGVLEEVEQKP
+3263 KP
-3274 DKDNVAEGNPT
+3274 STSTTTKPSTT
-3285 PEPPKVSDDES
+3285 PS
-3296 IRDAV
+3296 
-3301 LVEPDEPKKK
+3301 K
-3311 PNKDKTGND
+3311 PSKPKTGSGNG

-3326 KVTFSSGRYYEASD
+3326 KVKYNSGIYYEDSY
-3340 GTGASGNMYLGKKVK
+3340 GGGRHGSHNRGGSVYITKIHSGSPYPYHISTGKKL
-3355 ITRINKGSKYPY
+3355 GSG
-3367 AIDATDGTELGW
+3367 DLGW
-3379 VKLSQLKGYASGSK
+3379 LKLSQISGYATGVKNLPNSELA
-3393 GINNNQYG
+3393 
-3401 WTQEQGEEV
+3401 WTQEGNKEEY

-3418 ILTPLNRGDTVFNSD
+3418 ILTPIAKKGSVLNHEASGNIWN
-3433 MTKNL
+3433 MAN
-3438 WDMMKNPSDFIRDNL
+3438 NPSDFIRDNL
-3453 NNTRYTQVPISSNS
+3453 DLGATQNVPNNGSSQNVY
-3467 NSVDN
+3467 NQNLENVVFN
-3472 HFDNITFNLP
+3472 FPNI
-3482 NVKNTD
+3482 KNYEQLL
-3488 DFIREIVSDKK
+3488 REMQKDKN
-3499 FERFLQ
+3499 FEKLIL
-3505 SVTTDR
+3505 SMTIDR
-3511 ISGKSSM
+3511 VAGKSSLS
-3518 EKYKF
+3518 K
-3523 R
+3523 RNAIR